1 MLRRKAIHVA
11 VWVACGILSTVVV
24 DTQEC
29 SIKVVKAISTTDSIH
44 ITLNNE
50 DVKCQYTVSVRDRH
64 NDSKDCHQDQEHLTQ
79 FECKT
84 ENLDPGTWYH
94 LEIISK
100 VDEKQQT
107 QHTVSLPT
115 RPSAV
120 ENLWVAGDTNSLEV
134 SWQPGPGKTER
145 YWIMLI
151 DSSGMGSIWNATIVN
166 TATSYTIKG
175 LIPGRLYN
183 ITVITEVGELQNS
196 GSRQV
201 QTVPAAI
208 SNLRVENNGNQKTLR
223 VLWDKASG
231 DVDSYLINLTL
242 PGSNSFVK
250 AMSPNSTDVVFDS
263 LIPGKTYQ
271 VSVSTRSGTLSNN
284 TQITVKTEP
293 GKVSDLVMENLSDRG
308 ALKITW
314 TPPSGEWEHI
324 RVVLSNGSEILANQ
338 TVDRIAKEILLSRL
352 NLQPGRVYSMAVSV
366 ENGGLANTAY
376 YEEEIGLP
384 PVSQLHIRHSDET
397 SLSALWTHPFGSSS
411 RDSYIVQLFQSNT
424 STAIQTRTLSRDMR
438 ECTFNVLTPGRLYDI
453 TVTTTTKNMRS
464 SATVKGRTLPLKVNH
479 LKLSNKGQSDSL
491 NASWEKPSGD
501 LDFYNLA
508 LLWIGQMVHNVSVSA
523 NTTATLLPFL
533 RPGALHKLLVTTVSG
548 SQTSKLAEA
557 ECRTVPAAVSD
568 ISVTNSG
575 PDFLNVSWKAAE
587 GDVDN
592 YMVML
597 KDQEKIVYALAAS
610 KATTECV
617 FGSLVSGRLYTISI
631 TTHSGSY
638 RNQTLVQKRTQ
649 PSTVQNPTAIHSA
662 RDDFLKVYWNHA
674 SGDYDYYEVTIEY
687 NSTRLQSQKLSR
699 TQSECEFSDL
709 IPGRLYT
716 VTIST
721 WSGPYNS
728 TVSIHGRTFPG
739 AAGNLSLTEYGTSFL
754 RVNWTSAPG
763 DVDNYEVQIL
773 FNDTQVSPA
782 VNLNST
788 VREHLFSALTPGRL
802 YKIVLSTHSGS
813 YQRAEILE
821 GRTVPSQ
828 VQDLHLGAGTAD
840 SSLRASWSSGDG
852 DLDFYSVYLFHGT
865 HVQEIKHVPK
875 HTIQTEFHNLVPG
888 QLYSVTVQSV
898 SGMQKNNSTNSG
910 RTDPSTVTNLQ
921 VDNEFS
927 THNLLVSWTAAVG
940 VSDGYSIQLLD
951 ESERV
956 IASTS
961 VPATNNQHLFKN
973 LTPGSW
979 YKAHVQTLSGT
990 ATGKDITAEGQT
1002 RPAAVTGLHICSN
1015 TSTEL
1020 SFCWTAPEGR
1030 VDDFDLYLY
1039 NQFETIQSHRT
1050 LGKDALGWSLMHLL
1064 PGTLYKMMIT
1074 SRRGKLSNQS
1084 SIWART
1090 APASV
1095 INPHVENQGQ
1105 MDSLL
1110 LSWMRGPGGLTGYSV
1125 TVNGIEQWLGPES
1138 TQVIFHG
1145 LVAGRLY
1152 SATLQSWSED
1162 LTNTTTAI
1170 GRTVPAPPSSVSVS
1184 SSSGSVEIKWH
1195 VPDTGDYDD
1204 FEVTWFPQDTLNVS
1218 GLHSTRRILEGLYP
1232 GRLYN
1237 ISLRTVSGTTYGPVT
1252 YSSPV
1257 NHTIRTPPH
1266 STQSIHCFPLSS
1278 TSVSCSWATPESDFD
1293 SYVVECRKQGSR
1305 MPVYTYTL
1313 GHDALSQHF
1322 DRLEPFRNY
1331 TIYITVMSGDKQS
1344 PTTKTSVITMIDR
1357 PPAPPVTVRVSEQST
1372 VITHFT
1378 ILFKFNCSW
1387 FSDANGAIRFFTI
1400 IVTESN
1406 DVDNVLPEQRHPLP
1420 SYLDYIQNRSIK
1432 AYQTGYFNSLCAEGS
1447 DSKIRVFEINLG
1459 EGMKRLGGACKWDP
1473 ESIQHGTHFC
1483 DGPLRPRTSYR
1494 LSVRAFTQL
1503 FDEENRE
1510 CVHPLHTDTYLSL
1523 PITTQSAP
1531 RNCLTGG
1538 ITAGM
1543 SLVAMVLAVTAL
1555 LIYRKRAHKI
1565 AVKESPVMK
1574 MCMWKTLPTSQ
1585 MCSGIRSP
1593 VQAVHF
1599 ESHLAKLQAD
1609 CNYLLSEEFEGLKDV
1624 GRTQTQNAAR
1634 LLGNRSKNRY
1644 NNILPYDST
1653 RVRLSCL
1660 ENDPCSDYINA
1671 NYIPGNNFRWE
1682 YIATQGPLP
1691 GTKDDFWRMVWEQ
1704 NVHSLVMVTQ
1714 CVERGMV
1721 KCDRYWP
1728 VDSEPLYYG
1737 DVVVQLLSEKI
1748 LPEWTIRD
1756 FKISCEGQLRYPRTV
1771 RQFHYT
1777 IWPDHGVPETT
1788 QSLVQ
1793 FVRTVRDY
1801 IDRTTSPGVTV
1812 VHCSAGVGRTGTF
1825 IVLDRVLQQL
1835 DRNCT
1840 VDIYGCVFDLRLHR
1854 LYMVQTESQYAYIH
1868 QCVRDVLRARKLHCK
1883 QENPLFSIYNNLL

>member
-1 MLRRKAIHVA
+1 MIRNRR
-11 VWVACGILSTVVV
+11 G
-24 DTQEC
+24 
-29 SIKVVKAISTTDSIH
+29 
-44 ITLNNE
+44 
-50 DVKCQYTVSVRDRH
+50 
-64 NDSKDCHQDQEHLTQ
+64 
-79 FECKT
+79 
-84 ENLDPGTWYH
+84 
-94 LEIISK
+94 
-100 VDEKQQT
+100 
-107 QHTVSLPT
+107 
-115 RPSAV
+115 PSAV
-120 ENLWVAGDTNSLEV
+120 ENLSVSRNTNSLEV
-134 SWQPGPGKTER
+134 SWQPGPGKREN

-151 DSSGMGSIWNATIVN
+151 DSNGMGSIWNTTVVN
-166 TATSYTIKG
+166 TATSYTIKR

-183 ITVITEVGELQNS
+183 ITVIAEVGELQNS
-196 GSRQV
+196 ASRQA
-201 QTVPAAI
+201 QTVPAAV
-208 SNLRVENNGNQKTLR
+208 SNLRVENNGNQNTLR

-231 DVDSYLINLTL
+231 DVDSYLVSLTL
-242 PGSNSFVK
+242 PGSNSIEK
-250 AMSPNSTDVVFDS
+250 ARSANSTDVMFDN
-263 LIPGKTYQ
+263 LNPGKTYQ
-271 VSVSTRSGTLSNN
+271 VSVSTISGTLSNK
-284 TQITVKTEP
+284 TWITVKTEP

-308 ALKITW
+308 VLKITW

-324 RVVLSNGSEILANQ
+324 RVVLVNGSEILVNQ
-338 TVDRIAKEILLSRL
+338 TVDRTAKEILLSWL
-352 NLQPGRVYSMAVSV
+352 NLQPGRVYSLAVSV
-366 ENGGLANTAY
+366 ENGGLANTVY

-397 SLSALWTHPFGSSS
+397 SLSALWTHASS
-411 RDSYIVQLFQSNT
+411 RDGYIVQLFQSST

-453 TVTTTTKNMRS
+453 TVTTTTKNLRS
-464 SATVKGRTLPLKVNH
+464 SATVKGRTLPLKVSH
-479 LKLSNKGQSDSL
+479 LKLSNKGKSDSL
-491 NASWEKPSGD
+491 NASWEIPSGD
-501 LDFYNLA
+501 LDFYNLV
-508 LLWIGQMVHNVSVSA
+508 LLGVGQTVHNLSVPA
-523 NTTATLLPFL
+523 NTTSTLLPFL
-533 RPGALHKLLVTTVSG
+533 RPGTLHKLLVTTVSG

-557 ECRTVPAAVSD
+557 DCRTVPAAVSD
-568 ISVTNSG
+568 ITVTNSG

-597 KDQEKIVYALAAS
+597 KEQEKIIHMLAAS

-617 FGSLVSGRLYTISI
+617 FRSLVSGRLYTISI

-638 RNQTLVQKRTQ
+638 RNQTLVQERTQ

-674 SGDYDYYEVTIEY
+674 SGDYDYYEVAIEY
-687 NSTRLQSQKLSR
+687 NSTRLKSQKLSR

-709 IPGRLYT
+709 VPGRLYI

-721 WSGPYNS
+721 WSGQYNS
-728 TVSIHGRTFPG
+728 TVSIYGRTFPG
-739 AAGNLSLTEYGTSFL
+739 AVGNLSLTEYGTSFL

-773 FNDTQVSPA
+773 FNDTLVSPA
-782 VNLNST
+782 VNLTSA

-821 GRTVPSQ
+821 GRT
-828 VQDLHLGAGTAD
+828 
-840 SSLRASWSSGDG
+840 
-852 DLDFYSVYLFHGT
+852 
-865 HVQEIKHVPK
+865 
-875 HTIQTEFHNLVPG
+875 
-888 QLYSVTVQSV
+888 
-898 SGMQKNNSTNSG
+898 
-910 RTDPSTVTNLQ
+910 
-921 VDNEFS
+921 
-927 THNLLVSWTAAVG
+927 
-940 VSDGYSIQLLD
+940 
-951 ESERV
+951 
-956 IASTS
+956 
-961 VPATNNQHLFKN
+961 
-973 LTPGSW
+973 
-979 YKAHVQTLSGT
+979 
-990 ATGKDITAEGQT
+990 
-1002 RPAAVTGLHICSN
+1002 
-1015 TSTEL
+1015 
-1020 SFCWTAPEGR
+1020 
-1030 VDDFDLYLY
+1030 
-1039 NQFETIQSHRT
+1039 
-1050 LGKDALGWSLMHLL
+1050 
-1064 PGTLYKMMIT
+1064 
-1074 SRRGKLSNQS
+1074 
-1084 SIWART
+1084 

-1095 INPHVENQGQ
+1095 INLQVKNQGQ

-1110 LSWMRGPGGLTGYSV
+1110 LSWMRGPGGLTAYSV
-1125 TVNGIEQWLGPES
+1125 TVDGFEQWLGPER
-1138 TQVIFHG
+1138 TQVVFHK

-1152 SATLQSWSED
+1152 SATFQSWSED
-1162 LTNTTTAI
+1162 LTNTMTAI

-1184 SSSGSVEIKWH
+1184 SSTSSVEIKWH

-1204 FEVTWFPQDTLNVS
+1204 FEVTWFPRDTLNVS
-1218 GLHSTRRILEGLYP
+1218 GLHPTRRILKGLYP

-1237 ISLRTVSGTTYGPVT
+1237 ISLRTVSGTKHSPVT

-1257 NHTIRTPPH
+1257 YHTVRTPPH

-1278 TSVSCSWATPESDFD
+1278 TSVSCSWAPPEADYD
-1293 SYVVECRKQGSR
+1293 SYVVECRKQGSG
-1305 MPVYTYTL
+1305 MTVYTYTL
-1313 GHDALSQHF
+1313 EHDALSQHF
-1322 DRLEPFRNY
+1322 ERLEPFRNY
-1331 TIYITVMSGDKQS
+1331 TIYITVVSGDKQS
-1344 PTTKTSVITMIDR
+1344 STTKTSVITMIDR
-1357 PPAPPVTVRVSEQST
+1357 PPVPPLTVRVSEQSA

-1387 FSDANGAIRFFTI
+1387 FSDANGAIRFFTV

-1406 DVDNVLPEQRHPLP
+1406 
-1420 SYLDYIQNRSIK
+1420 
-1432 AYQTGYFNSLCAEGS
+1432 
-1447 DSKIRVFEINLG
+1447 
-1459 EGMKRLGGACKWDP
+1459 
-1473 ESIQHGTHFC
+1473 GTSHF
-1483 DGPLRPRTSYR
+1483 DTS
-1494 LSVRAFTQL
+1494 
-1503 FDEENRE
+1503 
-1510 CVHPLHTDTYLSL
+1510 
-1523 PITTQSAP
+1523 P
-1531 RNCLTGG
+1531 RNGLTGG
-1538 ITAGM
+1538 ITAATF
-1543 SLVAMVLAVTAL
+1543 LVTMVLAVTAL

-1565 AVKESPVMK
+1565 AVQESPVMK
-1574 MCMWKTLPTSQ
+1574 MCMWKALPTSQ

-1593 VQAVHF
+1593 VQAAYF

-1609 CNYLLSEEFEGLKDV
+1609 CSYLLSEEFEGLKDV

-1660 ENDPCSDYINA
+1660 EDDPCSDYINA

-1704 NVHSLVMVTQ
+1704 NAHSLVMVTQ

-1728 VDSEPLYYG
+1728 TDSEPLYYG

-1756 FKISCEGQLRYPRTV
+1756 FKISCEGQMRYPRTV

-1788 QSLVQ
+1788 QSLIQ

-1801 IDRTTSPGVTV
+1801 IDRTTSPGVAV

-1854 LYMVQTESQYAYIH
+1854 LYMVQTE
-1868 QCVRDVLRARKLHCK
+1868 V
-1883 QENPLFSIYNNLL
+1883 

>member
-1 MLRRKAIHVA
+1 MLKRKAIHVA
-11 VWVACGILSTVVV
+11 FWVACGILSTVVV

-29 SIKVVKAISTTDSIH
+29 SIKVVKAISTTDSIR
-44 ITLNNE
+44 IMLINE
-50 DVKCQYTVSVRDRH
+50 DVKCQYTLSVRDRH
-64 NDSKDCHQDQEHLTQ
+64 NDSKDCHQDQEYFTH
-79 FECKT
+79 FECKI
-84 ENLDPGTWYH
+84 ENLDPGTWHH

-100 VDEKQQT
+100 VDGKQQN

-120 ENLWVAGDTNSLEV
+120 DNLWVSGNINSLDV
-134 SWQPGPGKTER
+134 SWQPGPGKREQ

-151 DSSGMGSIWNATIVN
+151 GSSGMGSIWNTTVVN

-183 ITVITEVGELQNS
+183 ISVIAEVGELQNS
-196 GSRQV
+196 ASRQA
-201 QTVPAAI
+201 QTVPAAV
-208 SNLRVENNGNQKTLR
+208 SNLRVENNGNQNTLR

-231 DVDSYLINLTL
+231 DVDSYLVSLTL
-242 PGSNSFVK
+242 PGSKSIEK
-250 AMSPNSTDVVFDS
+250 AMSANSTDVVFDGLS
-263 LIPGKTYQ
+263 SGKTYQ
-271 VSVSTRSGTLSNN
+271 VSVSTSSGTLSNK
-284 TQITVKTEP
+284 TWITAKTEP
-293 GKVSDLVMENLSDRG
+293 GKVSDLVMENLSDRDT
-308 ALKITW
+308 LKITW

-324 RVVLSNGSEILANQ
+324 RVVLLNGSEILVNQ
-338 TVDRIAKEILLSRL
+338 TVDRTAKEILMSWLH
-352 NLQPGRVYSMAVSV
+352 LQPGRVYSLAVSV
-366 ENGGLANTAY
+366 ENGGLANTVY
-376 YEEEIGLP
+376 YEGEIGLP

-397 SLSALWTHPFGSSS
+397 SLSALWTHASGSLS
-411 RDSYIVQLFQSNT
+411 RDGYIVQLFQSNT

-453 TVTTTTKNMRS
+453 TVTTTTENLRS
-464 SATVKGRTLPLKVNH
+464 SATVKGRTLPFKVNH
-479 LKLSNKGQSDSL
+479 LKLSNKGKSDSL

-501 LDFYNLA
+501 LDFYNVV
-508 LLWIGQMVHNVSVSA
+508 LLRVGQTVHNVSVSA
-523 NTTATLLPFL
+523 NTTSTLLPFL

-568 ISVTNSG
+568 ITVTNSG

-597 KDQEKIVYALAAS
+597 KDQEKIVHTLAAS
-610 KATTECV
+610 KITTECV
-617 FGSLVSGRLYTISI
+617 FRSLVSGRLYTISI

-638 RNQTLVQKRTQ
+638 RNQTLVQERTQ

-674 SGDYDYYEVTIEY
+674 SGDYDYYEVAIEY
-687 NSTRLQSQKLSR
+687 NSTRLQSQKLNR

-709 IPGRLYT
+709 VPGRLYT

-721 WSGPYNS
+721 WSGQYNS
-728 TVSIHGRTFPG
+728 TLSIYGRTFPG
-739 AAGNLSLTEYGTSFL
+739 AVGNLSLTEYGTSFL

-782 VNLNST
+782 VKLSSA
-788 VREHLFSALTPGRL
+788 VREHLFSVLTPGRL

-828 VQDLHLGAGTAD
+828 VQSVRLSTGTTD
-840 SSLRASWSSGDG
+840 SSLRTSWTSGDG
-852 DLDFYSVYLFHGT
+852 DMDFYSVYLFQGT
-865 HVQEIKHVPK
+865 QVQDMRHVPK
-875 HTIQTEFHNLVPG
+875 HITQAEFHNLVPG

-898 SGMQKNNSTNSG
+898 SGTQTNNSTTSG
-910 RTDPSTVTNLQ
+910 RTDPSTVTNLR
-921 VDNEFS
+921 VDNELS
-927 THNLLVSWTAAVG
+927 TYNLSVSWTAAVG
-940 VSDGYSIQLLD
+940 VYDGYSLQLLD
-951 ESERV
+951 DSDRV
-956 IASTS
+956 IANAS
-961 VPATNNQHLFKN
+961 VPATNNHHLFRN
-973 LTPGSW
+973 LTPGRW
-979 YKAHVQTLSGT
+979 YTAHIQTLSGT
-990 ATGKDITAEGQT
+990 AKSKDITAEGQT
-1002 RPAAVTGLHICSN
+1002 RPAAVTRLHICSN

-1020 SFCWTAPEGR
+1020 SFCWTAPEGQ
-1030 VDDFDLYLY
+1030 VDAFDLYLY
-1039 NQFETIQSHRT
+1039 DHFETIQSNST
-1050 LGKDALGWSLMHLL
+1050 LGNDALGWSFTHLL

-1074 SRRGKLSNQS
+1074 SRSGKLSSQS

-1095 INPHVENQGQ
+1095 INLHVENQGQ

-1110 LSWMRGPGGLTGYSV
+1110 LSWMRGPGGLTRYSV
-1125 TVNGIEQWLGPES
+1125 TVDGFEQWLGPES
-1138 TQVIFHG
+1138 TQVVFHT

-1184 SSSGSVEIKWH
+1184 SSTSSVEIKWH
-1195 VPDTGDYDD
+1195 VPNTGDYDE
-1204 FEVTWFPQDTLNVS
+1204 FEVTWFPQDTLHVS
-1218 GLHSTRRILEGLYP
+1218 GLHPTRRILDGLYP

-1237 ISLRTVSGTTYGPVT
+1237 ISLRTVSGTTDGPVT

-1257 NHTIRTPPH
+1257 YHTVRTPPH

-1278 TSVSCSWATPESDFD
+1278 TSVSCSWAPPEADYD
-1293 SYVVECRKQGSR
+1293 SYFVECRKQGSS

-1322 DRLEPFRNY
+1322 ERLEPFRNY

-1344 PTTKTSVITMIDR
+1344 STTKTSVITMIDR
-1357 PPAPPVTVRVSEQST
+1357 PPVPPLTVRVTEESA

-1387 FSDANGAIRFFTI
+1387 FSDANGAIRFFTV

-1420 SYLDYIQNRSIK
+1420 SYLDYRQNRSIK
-1432 AYQTGYFNSLCAEGS
+1432 AYQTGYFHSLCAEGS

-1459 EGMKRLGGACKWDP
+1459 AGMKRLGGACKWDT
-1473 ESIQHGTHFC
+1473 ESIQHGTHLC
-1483 DGPLRPRTSYR
+1483 DGPLRSRTSYR

-1503 FDEENRE
+1503 FDEENKE
-1510 CVHPLHTDTYLSL
+1510 CAHPLYTDTYLSL
-1523 PITTQSAP
+1523 PILTQSAP
-1531 RNCLTGG
+1531 RNGLTGG
-1538 ITAGM
+1538 ITAATF
-1543 SLVAMVLAVTAL
+1543 LVTMVLAVTAL

-1565 AVKESPVMK
+1565 AVQESPVMK
-1574 MCMWKTLPTSQ
+1574 MCMWKALPTSQ

-1593 VQAVHF
+1593 VQAIYF

-1609 CNYLLSEEFEGLKDV
+1609 CSYLLSEEFEGLKDV

-1634 LLGNRSKNRY
+1634 LLANRSKNRY

-1660 ENDPCSDYINA
+1660 EDDPCSDYINA

-1728 VDSEPLYYG
+1728 IDNEPLYYG

-1756 FKISCEGQLRYPRTV
+1756 FRISCEGQMRYPRTV

-1788 QSLVQ
+1788 QSLIQ

-1868 QCVRDVLRARKLHCK
+1868 QCVRDVLRARKLHC
-1883 QENPLFSIYNNLL
+1883 ERDNPLFPIYNNLL

>member
-1 MLRRKAIHVA
+1 MPRRKAIHVA

-24 DTQEC
+24 DTQKC

-50 DVKCQYTVSVRDRH
+50 DVKCQYTVSVRDRL
-64 NDSKDCHQDQEHLTQ
+64 NDSKDCHQDQEHLTH

-84 ENLDPGTWYH
+84 ENLDPGTWHH
-94 LEIISK
+94 LDIISK

-134 SWQPGPGKTER
+134 SWQPGPGKSER
-145 YWIMLI
+145 YWIMLT
-151 DSSGMGSIWNATIVN
+151 DSSGMGSIWNATVVS

-196 GSRQV
+196 VSRQA
-201 QTVPAAI
+201 QTVPAAV

-231 DVDSYLINLTL
+231 DVDSYLVNLTL
-242 PGSNSFVK
+242 HGSNSFEK

-263 LIPGKTYQ
+263 LSPGKTYQ
-271 VSVSTRSGTLSNN
+271 VSVSTRSGTLSNK
-284 TQITVKTEP
+284 TWITVKTEP
-293 GKVSDLVMENLSDRG
+293 GKVSDLVMENLSDRDT
-308 ALKITW
+308 LKITW

-338 TVDRIAKEILLSRL
+338 TVDRMAKEILLSWL

-366 ENGGLANTAY
+366 ENGGLANTVY

-411 RDSYIVQLFQSNT
+411 RDGYIVQLFQSNT
-424 STAIQTRTLSRDMR
+424 STAIHTRTLSRDMR

-453 TVTTTTKNMRS
+453 TVTTTTKNLRG

-479 LKLSNKGQSDSL
+479 LKLSNKGKSASL

-508 LLWIGQMVHNVSVSA
+508 LLWIGQPVHNVSVSA
-523 NTTATLLPFL
+523 NTTSILLPFL
-533 RPGALHKLLVTTVSG
+533 RPGALHRLLVTTVSG

-568 ISVTNSG
+568 INVTNSG

-587 GDVDN
+587 GDVDS

-597 KDQEKIVYALAAS
+597 KDQEKIVHTLAVS

-617 FGSLVSGRLYTISI
+617 FRSLVSGRLYTISI

-638 RNQTLVQKRTQ
+638 RNQTLVQERTQ

-674 SGDYDYYEVTIEY
+674 SGDYDYYEVAIEY
-687 NSTRLQSQKLSR
+687 NRTRLQSQKLNK

-709 IPGRLYT
+709 VPGRLYT

-721 WSGPYNS
+721 WSGQYNS

-739 AAGNLSLTEYGTSFL
+739 AVGNLSLTEYGTSFL

-763 DVDNYEVQIL
+763 DVDNYEVQNL

-782 VNLNST
+782 VNLSST
-788 VREHLFSALTPGRL
+788 VREHLFSELTPGRL

-828 VQDLHLGAGTAD
+828 VQDLRLGAGTAD
-840 SSLRASWSSGDG
+840 SSLSASWSSGDG

-865 HVQEIKHVPK
+865 HVQDIRHVPK
-875 HTIQTEFHNLVPG
+875 HITQTEFHNLVPG
-888 QLYSVTVQSV
+888 QLYPVTVQSV
-898 SGMQKNNSTNSG
+898 SGMQTNNSTTSG
-910 RTDPSTVTNLQ
+910 RTDPSTVTNLR
-921 VDNEFS
+921 VDNELS

-940 VSDGYSIQLLD
+940 VYNGYSLQLLD

-956 IASTS
+956 IASVS
-961 VPATNNQHLFKN
+961 MPATNNHHLFKN
-973 LTPGSW
+973 LTPGRW

-990 ATGKDITAEGQT
+990 ATSKDITAEGQT

-1039 NQFETIQSHRT
+1039 DQFETIQSHRT
-1050 LGKDALGWSLMHLL
+1050 LGKDALGWSFMYLL

-1074 SRRGKLSNQS
+1074 SRRGKLSSQL

-1110 LSWMRGPGGLTGYSV
+1110 LNWMRGPGGLTGYSV
-1125 TVNGIEQWLGPES
+1125 TVDGFEQRLGPES

-1204 FEVTWFPQDTLNVS
+1204 FEVTWFPQETLNVS
-1218 GLHSTRRILEGLYP
+1218 GRHPTRRILEGLYP

-1257 NHTIRTPPH
+1257 YHTIRTPPH

-1278 TSVSCSWATPESDFD
+1278 TSVSCSWAPPESNFD

-1313 GHDALSQHF
+1313 EHYALSQHF

-1357 PPAPPVTVRVSEQST
+1357 PPVPPVTVRVSEQST

-1387 FSDANGAIRFFTI
+1387 FSDANGAIRFFTV
-1400 IVTESN
+1400 IVTVSN
-1406 DVDNVLPEQRHPLP
+1406 DVVNVLPEQRHPLP
-1420 SYLDYIQNRSIK
+1420 SYLDYRQNHSIK
-1432 AYQTGYFNSLCAEGS
+1432 AYQTGYFHSLCAEGS

-1459 EGMKRLGGACKWDP
+1459 GGMKRLGGACKWDP

-1494 LSVRAFTQL
+1494 ATKWTHGRNHSCYVSSRHGARCDRLTHLQKEGSQNVS
-1503 FDEENRE
+1503 
-1510 CVHPLHTDTYLSL
+1510 TYKFFN
-1523 PITTQSAP
+1523 TVFVT
-1531 RNCLTGG
+1531 
-1538 ITAGM
+1538 
-1543 SLVAMVLAVTAL
+1543 VL
-1555 LIYRKRAHKI
+1555 IFICMCSSR

-1574 MCMWKTLPTSQ
+1574 MCMWKALPTSQ

-1609 CNYLLSEEFEGLKDV
+1609 CSYLLSEEFEGLKDV

-1660 ENDPCSDYINA
+1660 EDDPYSDYINA
-1671 NYIPGNNFRWE
+1671 NYIPGNNFRWV

-1691 GTKDDFWRMVWEQ
+1691 GTKDDFWPMVWEQ
-1704 NVHSLVMVTQ
+1704 KVHSLVMVTQ

-1728 VDSEPLYYG
+1728 TDSEPLYYG
-1737 DVVVQLLSEKI
+1737 DVVVQLQSEKI
-1748 LPEWTIRD
+1748 LQEWTIRD

-1854 LYMVQTESQYAYIH
+1854 SYMVQTESQYAYIH
-1868 QCVRDVLRARKLHCK
+1868 QCVWDVLRACKLHC
-1883 QENPLFSIYNNLL
+1883 ERDNPLFPIYNNLL

>member
-50 DVKCQYTVSVRDRH
+50 DVNCQYTVSVRDGD
-64 NDSKDCHQDQEHLTQ
+64 NDSKDCRQDQEHLAK

-84 ENLDPGTWYH
+84 ENFDPGTWHH
-94 LEIISK
+94 LDIISK
-100 VDEKQQT
+100 LDDKPQAK
-107 QHTVSLPT
+107 HTVSLPT

-120 ENLWVAGDTNSLEV
+120 ENLGVAGDTNSLEV
-134 SWQPGPGKTER
+134 SWQPGPGNTER
-145 YWIMLI
+145 YWIMLV
-151 DSSGMGSIWNATIVN
+151 DSSGTGSIWNATVFS
-166 TATSYTIKG
+166 TATSHTLKG
-175 LIPGRLYN
+175 LVSGRLYN
-183 ITVITEVGELQNS
+183 ITVVTEVGELQNS
-196 GSRQV
+196 ASRQA
-201 QTVPAAI
+201 QTVPAAV
-208 SNLRVENNGNQKTLR
+208 SNLRAESNGNQKTLR
-223 VLWDKASG
+223 VLWEKASG
-231 DVDSYLINLTL
+231 DVDSYLVNLTL
-242 PGSNSFVK
+242 PGSNSIEK
-250 AMSPNSTDVVFDS
+250 AVSPNSTDVVFDS
-263 LIPGKTYQ
+263 LSPGNTYQ
-271 VSVSTRSGTLSNN
+271 VSVSTRSGTLSNK
-284 TQITVKTEP
+284 TWITVKTEP

-314 TPPSGEWEHI
+314 TPPSGEWEQI

-338 TVDRIAKEILLSRL
+338 TVDRMAKEILLSRL
-352 NLQPGRVYSMAVSV
+352 NLQPGRLYSVAVSV
-366 ENGGLANTAY
+366 ENGGLADTVY
-376 YEEEIGLP
+376 YEEELGLL

-397 SLSALWTHPFGSSS
+397 SLSALWTHPSGSSS
-411 RDSYIVQLFQSNT
+411 RNDYIVQLFQSDA
-424 STAIQTRTLSRDMR
+424 SKAIQTRTLRRDMR
-438 ECTFNVLTPGRLYDI
+438 ECTFNVLTPGRLYVI
-453 TVTTTTKNMRS
+453 TVTTTAKNLRS
-464 SATVKGRTLPLKVNH
+464 SATVKGRTSPLEVNH
-479 LKLSNKGQSDSL
+479 LKLSNKGKSDSL
-491 NASWEKPSGD
+491 SASWEKPPGD
-501 LDFYNLA
+501 LDFYNVV
-508 LLWIGQMVHNVSVSA
+508 LLWIGQTVHNVSVSA
-523 NTTATLLPFL
+523 NTTSTLLPFL

-548 SQTSKLAEA
+548 SQTSKVAEA

-568 ISVTNSG
+568 ITVTNSG

-597 KDQEKIVYALAAS
+597 KDQEKIVHTLTVS

-617 FGSLVSGRLYTISI
+617 FRSLVSGRLYTISI

-638 RNQTLVQKRTQ
+638 RNQTFVHQRTQ

-674 SGDYDYYEVTIEY
+674 FGENDYYEVAIEY
-687 NSTRLQSQKLSR
+687 NGTRLQNQKLNS

-709 IPGRLYT
+709 VPGRLYT

-721 WSGPYNS
+721 WSGQYHS

-739 AAGNLSLTEYGTSFL
+739 AVGNLSLAEYGTSFL
-754 RVNWTSAPG
+754 WVNWTSAPG

-782 VNLNST
+782 VNLSST
-788 VREHLFSALTPGRL
+788 VREHLFSKLKPGRL

-840 SSLRASWSSGDG
+840 NSLKASWSSGDG
-852 DLDFYSVYLFHGT
+852 DLDFYSVYLYHET
-865 HVQEIKHVPK
+865 HVQDIRHVPK
-875 HTIQTEFHNLVPG
+875 HITQTEFQNLVPG

-898 SGMQKNNSTNSG
+898 SGTQTNNSTTSG
-910 RTDPSTVTNLQ
+910 RTDPSTVTNLRI
-921 VDNEFS
+921 DNELS

-940 VSDGYSIQLLD
+940 VYDGYSLQLLD
-951 ESERV
+951 ESERE
-956 IASTS
+956 IANTS
-961 VPATNNQHLFKN
+961 VPATNNHHLFKN
-973 LTPGSW
+973 LTPGWW

-990 ATGKDITAEGQT
+990 AKSKDITALGQT
-1002 RPAAVTGLHICSN
+1002 RPAVVTGLHICSN

-1030 VDDFDLYLY
+1030 VDGFDLHLY
-1039 NQFETIQSHRT
+1039 DQIEAIQSQRT
-1050 LGKDALGWSLMHLL
+1050 LEKDALGWSFTYLL

-1074 SRRGKLSNQS
+1074 SRSGKLSSQL

-1090 APASV
+1090 APATV
-1095 INPHVENQGQ
+1095 INPHIENQGQ
-1105 MDSLL
+1105 MDCLL

-1125 TVNGIEQWLGPES
+1125 TVDNFEQQLGPES
-1138 TQVIFHG
+1138 TQVILHG

-1162 LTNTTTAI
+1162 LSNAVTAI

-1184 SSSGSVEIKWH
+1184 SSSGSMEINWH
-1195 VPDTGDYDD
+1195 VPDIGDYDD

-1218 GLHSTRRILEGLYP
+1218 ELHSTRRILDGLYP

-1237 ISLRTVSGTTYGPVT
+1237 ISLRTVSGTTNSPVT

-1257 NHTIRTPPH
+1257 YHTIRTSPH
-1266 STQSIHCFPLSS
+1266 STQNIHCFPLSS
-1278 TSVSCSWATPESDFD
+1278 TSVSCSWAPPVSDYD

-1313 GHDALSQHF
+1313 GQDALSKHF
-1322 DRLEPFRNY
+1322 DKLEPFRNY
-1331 TIYITVMSGDKQS
+1331 TIYITVMSGEKQS
-1344 PTTKTSVITMIDR
+1344 STTKTSVITMIDR
-1357 PPAPPVTVRVSEQST
+1357 PPVPPVTVRVSEQST

-1387 FSDANGAIRFFTI
+1387 FSDANGAIRFFTV

-1406 DVDNVLPEQRHPLP
+1406 DVSNVQPEQRHPLP
-1420 SYLDYIQNRSIK
+1420 SYLDYRQNHSIK
-1432 AYQTGYFNSLCAEGS
+1432 AYQTGYFHSLCAEGS

-1459 EGMKRLGGACKWDP
+1459 GGMKRLGGACKWDS
-1473 ESIQHGTHFC
+1473 ESLQHGTHFC
-1483 DGPLRPRTSYR
+1483 DGPLNPKTSYR

-1503 FDEENRE
+1503 FDEENKE
-1510 CVHPLHTDTYLSL
+1510 CVHPLYTDTYLSL
-1523 PITTQSAP
+1523 PLMTKSVP
-1531 RNCLTGG
+1531 RNGLTGG
-1538 ITAGM
+1538 ITAAM
-1543 SLVAMVLAVTAL
+1543 FLVSMVLVVTAL
-1555 LIYRKRAHKI
+1555 FIYKKRAHKI
-1565 AVKESPVMK
+1565 AVKESPIMK
-1574 MCMWKTLPTSQ
+1574 MCMWKELPTSQ

-1593 VQAVHF
+1593 VQATHF
-1599 ESHLAKLQAD
+1599 ESHLVKLQAD
-1609 CNYLLSEEFEGLKDV
+1609 CSYLLSEEFEGLKDV

-1660 ENDPCSDYINA
+1660 EDDPYSDYINA
-1671 NYIPGNNFRWE
+1671 NYIPGNNFRWQ

-1728 VDSEPLYYG
+1728 IDSEPLYYG

-1756 FKISCEGQLRYPRTV
+1756 FKISCEDQLRYPRTV

-1788 QSLVQ
+1788 QSLIQ
-1793 FVRTVRDY
+1793 FVRTFRDY
-1801 IDRTTSPGVTV
+1801 IDRATSPGVTV

-1854 LYMVQTESQYAYIH
+1854 SYMVQTESQYAYIH
-1868 QCVRDVLRARKLHCK
+1868 QCVRDVLRARKLHC
-1883 QENPLFSIYNNLL
+1883 ERDNPLFPIYNNLL

>member
-1 MLRRKAIHVA
+1 MPRRKAIHVA
-11 VWVACGILSTVVV
+11 VWVACGILSTMVV
-24 DTQEC
+24 DTQKC

-50 DVKCQYTVSVRDRH
+50 DVKCQYTVSVKDRH
-64 NDSKDCHQDQEHLTQ
+64 NDSKDCHQDQEHLTH

-84 ENLDPGTWYH
+84 ENLDPGTWHH
-94 LEIISK
+94 LDIISK

-115 RPSAV
+115 
-120 ENLWVAGDTNSLEV
+120 
-134 SWQPGPGKTER
+134 K
-145 YWIMLI
+145 
-151 DSSGMGSIWNATIVN
+151 
-166 TATSYTIKG
+166 
-175 LIPGRLYN
+175 
-183 ITVITEVGELQNS
+183 
-196 GSRQV
+196 
-201 QTVPAAI
+201 
-208 SNLRVENNGNQKTLR
+208 
-223 VLWDKASG
+223 
-231 DVDSYLINLTL
+231 
-242 PGSNSFVK
+242 
-250 AMSPNSTDVVFDS
+250 
-263 LIPGKTYQ
+263 
-271 VSVSTRSGTLSNN
+271 
-284 TQITVKTEP
+284 P
-293 GKVSDLVMENLSDRG
+293 GKVSDLVMENLSDRDT
-308 ALKITW
+308 LKITW

-338 TVDRIAKEILLSRL
+338 TVDRMAKEILLSWL

-366 ENGGLANTAY
+366 ENGGLANTVY
-376 YEEEIGLP
+376 YEEEIGLQ

-411 RDSYIVQLFQSNT
+411 RDGYIVQLFQSNT
-424 STAIQTRTLSRDMR
+424 STAIHTRTLSRDMR

-453 TVTTTTKNMRS
+453 TVTTTTKNLRG

-479 LKLSNKGQSDSL
+479 LKLSNKGKSASL

-508 LLWIGQMVHNVSVSA
+508 LLWIGQTVHNVSVSA
-523 NTTATLLPFL
+523 NTTSILLPFL
-533 RPGALHKLLVTTVSG
+533 RPGALHRLLVTTVSG

-568 ISVTNSG
+568 ITVTNSG

-587 GDVDN
+587 GDVDS

-597 KDQEKIVYALAAS
+597 KDQEKIVHTLAAS

-617 FGSLVSGRLYTISI
+617 FRSLVSGRLYTISI
-631 TTHSGSY
+631 TTQSGSY
-638 RNQTLVQKRTQ
+638 RNQTLVQERTQ

-674 SGDYDYYEVTIEY
+674 SGDYDYYEVAIEY
-687 NSTRLQSQKLSR
+687 NSTRLQSQKLNK

-709 IPGRLYT
+709 VPGRLYT

-721 WSGPYNS
+721 WSGQYNS

-739 AAGNLSLTEYGTSFL
+739 AVGNLSLTEYGISFL

-763 DVDNYEVQIL
+763 DVDNYEVQNL

-782 VNLNST
+782 VNLSST
-788 VREHLFSALTPGRL
+788 VREHLFSELTPGRH

-821 GRTVPSQ
+821 GHTVPSQ
-828 VQDLHLGAGTAD
+828 VQDLRLGAGTAD

-865 HVQEIKHVPK
+865 HVQDIRYVPK
-875 HTIQTEFHNLVPG
+875 HITQTEFHNLVPG
-888 QLYSVTVQSV
+888 QLYPVTVQSV
-898 SGMQKNNSTNSG
+898 SGMQTNNSTTSG
-910 RTDPSTVTNLQ
+910 RTDPSTVTNLR
-921 VDNEFS
+921 VDNELS

-940 VSDGYSIQLLD
+940 VYNGYSLQLLD

-956 IASTS
+956 STSIS
-961 VPATNNQHLFKN
+961 VPATNNHHLFKN

-990 ATGKDITAEGQT
+990 ATSKDMTAEGQT

-1020 SFCWTAPEGR
+1020 SFCWTAPEGQ

-1039 NQFETIQSHRT
+1039 DQFETIQSHRT
-1050 LGKDALGWSLMHLL
+1050 LGKDALGWSFMYLL

-1074 SRRGKLSNQS
+1074 SRRGKLSSQS

-1110 LSWMRGPGGLTGYSV
+1110 LNWMRGPGGLTGYSV
-1125 TVNGIEQWLGPES
+1125 TVDGFEQRLGPES

-1204 FEVTWFPQDTLNVS
+1204 FEVTWFPQETLNVS
-1218 GLHSTRRILEGLYP
+1218 GRHPTRRILEGLYP

-1257 NHTIRTPPH
+1257 YHTIRTPPH

-1278 TSVSCSWATPESDFD
+1278 TSVSCSWAPPESDFD

-1305 MPVYTYTL
+1305 MPVYTYIL
-1313 GHDALSQHF
+1313 EHDTLSQHF

-1344 PTTKTSVITMIDR
+1344 PTTKTSIITMIDR
-1357 PPAPPVTVRVSEQST
+1357 PPVPPVTVRVSEQST

-1387 FSDANGAIRFFTI
+1387 FSDANGAIRFFTV

-1406 DVDNVLPEQRHPLP
+1406 DVDDVLPEQRHPLP
-1420 SYLDYIQNRSIK
+1420 SYLDYRQNHSIK
-1432 AYQTGYFNSLCAEGS
+1432 AYQTSYFHSLCAEGS

-1510 CVHPLHTDTYLSL
+1510 CVHPLYTDTYLSL
-1523 PITTQSAP
+1523 PLTTQSAP
-1531 RNCLTGG
+1531 RNGLTGG
-1538 ITAGM
+1538 ITAATL
-1543 SLVAMVLAVTAL
+1543 LVAMVLAVTAL

-1574 MCMWKTLPTSQ
+1574 MCMWKALPTSQ

-1609 CNYLLSEEFEGLKDV
+1609 CSYLLSEEFEGLKDL

-1634 LLGNRSKNRY
+1634 LLNNRSKNRY

-1660 ENDPCSDYINA
+1660 EDDPYSDYINA
-1671 NYIPGNNFRWE
+1671 NYIPGNNFRWV

-1728 VDSEPLYYG
+1728 IDSEPLYYG
-1737 DVVVQLLSEKI
+1737 DVVVQLLAEKI

-1854 LYMVQTESQYAYIH
+1854 SYMVQTEAQYAYIH
-1868 QCVRDVLRARKLHCK
+1868 QCVRDVLRARKLHC
-1883 QENPLFSIYNNLL
+1883 ERDNPLFPIYNNLL

>member
-24 DTQEC
+24 HTQEC
-29 SIKVVKAISTTDSIH
+29 SIKVVKAISTTDSIR
-44 ITLNNE
+44 IVLNNE
-50 DVKCQYTVSVRDRH
+50 DVKCQYTVSVKDRH
-64 NDSKDCHQDQEHLTQ
+64 SDSKDCHRDQEHFTN
-79 FECKT
+79 FECKM
-84 ENLDPGTWYH
+84 ENLDPGTWHH
-94 LEIISK
+94 LDIISK
-100 VDEKQQT
+100 VDGKQQI

-120 ENLWVAGDTNSLEV
+120 ENLSVSRNTNSLEV
-134 SWQPGPGKTER
+134 SWQPGPGKREN

-151 DSSGMGSIWNATIVN
+151 DSNGMGSIWNTTVVN
-166 TATSYTIKG
+166 TATSYTIKR

-183 ITVITEVGELQNS
+183 ITVIAEVGELQNS
-196 GSRQV
+196 ASRQA
-201 QTVPAAI
+201 QTVPAAV
-208 SNLRVENNGNQKTLR
+208 SNLRVENNGNQNTLR

-231 DVDSYLINLTL
+231 DVDSYLVSLTL
-242 PGSNSFVK
+242 PGSNSIEK
-250 AMSPNSTDVVFDS
+250 ARSANSTDVMFDN
-263 LIPGKTYQ
+263 LNPGKTYQ
-271 VSVSTRSGTLSNN
+271 VSVSTISGTLSNK
-284 TQITVKTEP
+284 TWITVKTEP

-308 ALKITW
+308 VLKITW

-324 RVVLSNGSEILANQ
+324 RVVLVNGSEILVNQ
-338 TVDRIAKEILLSRL
+338 TVDRTAKEILLSWL
-352 NLQPGRVYSMAVSV
+352 NLQPGRVYSLAVSV
-366 ENGGLANTAY
+366 ENGGLANTVY

-397 SLSALWTHPFGSSS
+397 SLSALWTHASS
-411 RDSYIVQLFQSNT
+411 RDGYIVQLFQSST

-453 TVTTTTKNMRS
+453 TVTTTTKNLRS
-464 SATVKGRTLPLKVNH
+464 SATVKGRTLPLKVSH
-479 LKLSNKGQSDSL
+479 LKLSNKGKSDSL
-491 NASWEKPSGD
+491 NASWEIPSGD
-501 LDFYNLA
+501 LDFYNLV
-508 LLWIGQMVHNVSVSA
+508 LLGVGQTVHNLSVPA
-523 NTTATLLPFL
+523 NTTSTLLPFL
-533 RPGALHKLLVTTVSG
+533 RPGTLHKLLVTTVSG

-557 ECRTVPAAVSD
+557 DCRTVPAAVSD
-568 ISVTNSG
+568 ITVTNSG

-597 KDQEKIVYALAAS
+597 KEQEKIIHMLAAS

-617 FGSLVSGRLYTISI
+617 FRSLVSGRLYTISI

-638 RNQTLVQKRTQ
+638 RNQTLVQERTQ

-674 SGDYDYYEVTIEY
+674 SGDYDYYEVAIEY
-687 NSTRLQSQKLSR
+687 NSTRLKSQKLSR

-709 IPGRLYT
+709 VPGRLYI

-721 WSGPYNS
+721 WSGQYNS
-728 TVSIHGRTFPG
+728 TVSIYGRTFPG
-739 AAGNLSLTEYGTSFL
+739 AVGNLSLTEYGTSFL

-773 FNDTQVSPA
+773 FNDTLVSPA
-782 VNLNST
+782 VNLTSA

-828 VQDLHLGAGTAD
+828 VQSVHLSAGTTD
-840 SSLRASWSSGDG
+840 SSLKASWSSGDG
-852 DLDFYSVYLFHGT
+852 DMDLYSVYLFQGT
-865 HVQEIKHVPK
+865 HVQDMRHVPK
-875 HTIQTEFHNLVPG
+875 HITQTEFYNLVPG

-898 SGMQKNNSTNSG
+898 SGKKTNNSTTSG
-910 RTDPSTVTNLQ
+910 RTDPSTVTNLR
-921 VDNEFS
+921 VDNQLS

-940 VSDGYSIQLLD
+940 VYDEYSLQLLN
-951 ESERV
+951 ESDRV
-956 IASTS
+956 IASAS
-961 VPATNNQHLFKN
+961 VPATNNHHLFKK
-973 LTPGSW
+973 LTPGRW
-979 YKAHVQTLSGT
+979 YTAHIQTLSDT
-990 ATGKDITAEGQT
+990 AKSKDITAKGQT
-1002 RPAAVTGLHICSN
+1002 YPAAVTGLHICSN

-1030 VDDFDLYLY
+1030 VDGFDLYLY
-1039 NQFETIQSHRT
+1039 NQVETMQSHST
-1050 LGKDALGWSLMHLL
+1050 LGDSALSWSFTHLL

-1074 SRRGKLSNQS
+1074 SRSGKLSSQS

-1095 INPHVENQGQ
+1095 INLQVKNQGQ

-1110 LSWMRGPGGLTGYSV
+1110 LSWMRGPGGLTAYSV
-1125 TVNGIEQWLGPES
+1125 TVDGFEQWLGPER
-1138 TQVIFHG
+1138 TQVVFHK

-1152 SATLQSWSED
+1152 SATFQSWSED
-1162 LTNTTTAI
+1162 LTNTMTAI

-1184 SSSGSVEIKWH
+1184 SSTSSVEIKWH

-1204 FEVTWFPQDTLNVS
+1204 FEVTWFPRDTLNVS
-1218 GLHSTRRILEGLYP
+1218 GLHPTRRILKGLYP

-1237 ISLRTVSGTTYGPVT
+1237 ISLRTVSGTKHSPVT

-1257 NHTIRTPPH
+1257 YHTVRTPPH

-1278 TSVSCSWATPESDFD
+1278 TSVSCSWAPPEADYD
-1293 SYVVECRKQGSR
+1293 SYVVECRKQGSG
-1305 MPVYTYTL
+1305 MTVYTYTL
-1313 GHDALSQHF
+1313 EHDALSQHF
-1322 DRLEPFRNY
+1322 ERLEPFRNY
-1331 TIYITVMSGDKQS
+1331 TIYITVVSGDKQS
-1344 PTTKTSVITMIDR
+1344 STTKTSVITMIDR
-1357 PPAPPVTVRVSEQST
+1357 PPVPPLTVRVSEQSA

-1387 FSDANGAIRFFTI
+1387 FSDANGAIRFFTV

-1420 SYLDYIQNRSIK
+1420 SYLDYRQNRSIK
-1432 AYQTGYFNSLCAEGS
+1432 AYQTGYFHSLCAEGS

-1459 EGMKRLGGACKWDP
+1459 EGMKHLGGACKRDP

-1483 DGPLRPRTSYR
+1483 DGPLKPRTSYR
-1494 LSVRAFTQL
+1494 LSIRAFTQL

-1510 CVHPLHTDTYLSL
+1510 CAHPLYTDTYLSL
-1523 PITTQSAP
+1523 PILTQSAP
-1531 RNCLTGG
+1531 RNGLTGG
-1538 ITAGM
+1538 ITAATF
-1543 SLVAMVLAVTAL
+1543 LVTMVLAVTAL

-1565 AVKESPVMK
+1565 AVQESPVMK
-1574 MCMWKTLPTSQ
+1574 MCMWKALPTSQ

-1593 VQAVHF
+1593 VQAAYF

-1609 CNYLLSEEFEGLKDV
+1609 CSYLLSEEFEGLKDV

-1660 ENDPCSDYINA
+1660 EDDPCSDYINA

-1704 NVHSLVMVTQ
+1704 NAHSLVMVTQ

-1728 VDSEPLYYG
+1728 TDSEPLYYG

-1756 FKISCEGQLRYPRTV
+1756 FKISCEGQMRYPRTV

-1788 QSLVQ
+1788 QSLIQ

-1801 IDRTTSPGVTV
+1801 IDRTTSPGVAV

-1854 LYMVQTESQYAYIH
+1854 LYMVQTEAQYAYIH
-1868 QCVRDVLRARKLHCK
+1868 QCVRDVLRARKLHC
-1883 QENPLFSIYNNLL
+1883 ERDNPLFPIYNNLL

>member
-1 MLRRKAIHVA
+1 M
-11 VWVACGILSTVVV
+11 VV
-24 DTQEC
+24 DTQKC

-50 DVKCQYTVSVRDRH
+50 DVKCQYTVSVKDRH
-64 NDSKDCHQDQEHLTQ
+64 NDSKDCHQDQEHLTH

-84 ENLDPGTWYH
+84 ENLDPGTWHH
-94 LEIISK
+94 LDIISK

-115 RPSAV
+115 SK
-120 ENLWVAGDTNSLEV
+120 NLFLLFAFNIVFSL
-134 SWQPGPGKTER
+134 
-145 YWIMLI
+145 L
-151 DSSGMGSIWNATIVN
+151 
-166 TATSYTIKG
+166 
-175 LIPGRLYN
+175 
-183 ITVITEVGELQNS
+183 
-196 GSRQV
+196 
-201 QTVPAAI
+201 
-208 SNLRVENNGNQKTLR
+208 
-223 VLWDKASG
+223 
-231 DVDSYLINLTL
+231 
-242 PGSNSFVK
+242 
-250 AMSPNSTDVVFDS
+250 
-263 LIPGKTYQ
+263 
-271 VSVSTRSGTLSNN
+271 
-284 TQITVKTEP
+284 EP
-293 GKVSDLVMENLSDRG
+293 GKVSDLVMENLSDRDT
-308 ALKITW
+308 LKITW

-338 TVDRIAKEILLSRL
+338 TVDRMAKEILLSWL

-366 ENGGLANTAY
+366 ENGGLIFKSRL
-376 YEEEIGLP
+376 IGHNP
-384 PVSQLHIRHSDET
+384 PPFKNKTKQKLCHAEFSCQTLSWLNRILIRVWNPST
-397 SLSALWTHPFGSSS
+397 L
-411 RDSYIVQLFQSNT
+411 NT
-424 STAIQTRTLSRDMR
+424 STAIHTRTLSRDMR

-453 TVTTTTKNMRS
+453 TVTTTTKNLRG

-479 LKLSNKGQSDSL
+479 LKLSNKGKSASL

-508 LLWIGQMVHNVSVSA
+508 LLWIGQTVHNVSVSA
-523 NTTATLLPFL
+523 NTTSILLPFL
-533 RPGALHKLLVTTVSG
+533 RPGALHRLLVTTVSG

-568 ISVTNSG
+568 ITVTNSG

-587 GDVDN
+587 GDVDS

-597 KDQEKIVYALAAS
+597 KDQEKIVHTLAAS

-617 FGSLVSGRLYTISI
+617 FRSLVSGRLYTISI
-631 TTHSGSY
+631 TTQSGSY
-638 RNQTLVQKRTQ
+638 RNQTLVQERTQ

-674 SGDYDYYEVTIEY
+674 SGDYDYYEVAIEY
-687 NSTRLQSQKLSR
+687 NSTRLQSQKLNK

-709 IPGRLYT
+709 VPGRLYT

-721 WSGPYNS
+721 WSGQYNS

-739 AAGNLSLTEYGTSFL
+739 AVGNLSLTEYGISFL

-763 DVDNYEVQIL
+763 DVDNYEVQNL

-782 VNLNST
+782 VNLSST
-788 VREHLFSALTPGRL
+788 VREHLFSELTPGRH

-821 GRTVPSQ
+821 GHTVPSQ
-828 VQDLHLGAGTAD
+828 VQDLRLGAGTAD

-865 HVQEIKHVPK
+865 HVQDIRYVPK
-875 HTIQTEFHNLVPG
+875 HITQTEFHNLVPG
-888 QLYSVTVQSV
+888 QLYPVTVQSV
-898 SGMQKNNSTNSG
+898 SGMQTNNSTTSG
-910 RTDPSTVTNLQ
+910 RTDPSTVTNLR
-921 VDNEFS
+921 VDNELS

-940 VSDGYSIQLLD
+940 VYNGYSLQLLD

-956 IASTS
+956 STSIS
-961 VPATNNQHLFKN
+961 VPATNNHHLFKN

-990 ATGKDITAEGQT
+990 ATSKDMTAEGQT

-1020 SFCWTAPEGR
+1020 SFCWTAPEGQ

-1039 NQFETIQSHRT
+1039 DQFETIQSHRT
-1050 LGKDALGWSLMHLL
+1050 LGKDALGWSFMYLL

-1074 SRRGKLSNQS
+1074 SRRGKLSSQS

-1110 LSWMRGPGGLTGYSV
+1110 LNWMRGPGGLTGYSV
-1125 TVNGIEQWLGPES
+1125 TVDGFEQRLGPES

-1204 FEVTWFPQDTLNVS
+1204 FEVTWFPQETLNVS
-1218 GLHSTRRILEGLYP
+1218 GRHPTRRILEGLYP

-1257 NHTIRTPPH
+1257 YHTIRTRD
-1266 STQSIHCFPLSS
+1266 IHCFPLSS
-1278 TSVSCSWATPESDFD
+1278 TSVSCSWAPPESDFD

-1305 MPVYTYTL
+1305 MPVYTYIL
-1313 GHDALSQHF
+1313 EHDTLSQHF

-1344 PTTKTSVITMIDR
+1344 PTTKTSIITMIDR
-1357 PPAPPVTVRVSEQST
+1357 PPVPPVTVRVSEQST

-1387 FSDANGAIRFFTI
+1387 FSDANGAIRFFTV

-1406 DVDNVLPEQRHPLP
+1406 GTNVDDVLPEQRHPLP
-1420 SYLDYIQNRSIK
+1420 SYLDYRQNHSIK
-1432 AYQTGYFNSLCAEGS
+1432 AYQTSYFHSLCAEGS

-1510 CVHPLHTDTYLSL
+1510 CVHPLYTDTYLSL
-1523 PITTQSAP
+1523 PLTTQS
-1531 RNCLTGG
+1531 G
-1538 ITAGM
+1538 
-1543 SLVAMVLAVTAL
+1543 
-1555 LIYRKRAHKI
+1555 
-1565 AVKESPVMK
+1565 
-1574 MCMWKTLPTSQ
+1574 KTLLFFK
-1585 MCSGIRSP
+1585 CE
-1593 VQAVHF
+1593 
-1599 ESHLAKLQAD
+1599 ESIGQLNL
-1609 CNYLLSEEFEGLKDV
+1609 

-1634 LLGNRSKNRY
+1634 LLNNRSKNRY
-1644 NNILPYDST
+1644 NNILPLVLFVLGLKSIS
-1653 RVRLSCL
+1653 VSVQQ
-1660 ENDPCSDYINA
+1660 
-1671 NYIPGNNFRWE
+1671 GNNFRWV

-1728 VDSEPLYYG
+1728 IDSEPLYYG
-1737 DVVVQLLSEKI
+1737 DVVVQLLAEKI

-1756 FKISCEGQLRYPRTV
+1756 FKISCVSEGQLRYPRTV

-1854 LYMVQTESQYAYIH
+1854 SYMVQTEAQYAYIH
-1868 QCVRDVLRARKLHCK
+1868 QCVRDVLRARKLHC
-1883 QENPLFSIYNNLL
+1883 ERDNPLFPIYNNLL

>member
-1 MLRRKAIHVA
+1 MICRILLNCSKFKCVLYTHLKHVFIQVSIYIMPTTYRFTLMHFFLDFKIFNA
-11 VWVACGILSTVVV
+11 SVNFTFFFTIIINIFGIIIITFSTLL
-24 DTQEC
+24 
-29 SIKVVKAISTTDSIH
+29 IRF
-44 ITLNNE
+44 LN
-50 DVKCQYTVSVRDRH
+50 VFW
-64 NDSKDCHQDQEHLTQ
+64 L
-79 FECKT
+79 
-84 ENLDPGTWYH
+84 G
-94 LEIISK
+94 
-100 VDEKQQT
+100 
-107 QHTVSLPT
+107 
-115 RPSAV
+115 PSAV

-151 DSSGMGSIWNATIVN
+151 DSSGMGSIWNATVVN

-308 ALKITW
+308 TLKITW

-453 TVTTTTKNMRS
+453 TVTTTTKNLRS

-523 NTTATLLPFL
+523 NTTSTLLPFL

-597 KDQEKIVYALAAS
+597 KDQEKTVYTLAAS

-617 FGSLVSGRLYTISI
+617 FRSLVSGRLYTISI

-739 AAGNLSLTEYGTSFL
+739 AAGNLSLTQYGTSFL

-865 HVQEIKHVPK
+865 HVQEIKPVPK

-1039 NQFETIQSHRT
+1039 NQFETKQSHRT
-1050 LGKDALGWSLMHLL
+1050 LGKDALGWSLTHLL

-1095 INPHVENQGQ
+1095 INLHVENQGQ

-1125 TVNGIEQWLGPES
+1125 TVNGFEQWLGPES

-1278 TSVSCSWATPESDFD
+1278 TSVSCSWAPPESDFD

-1420 SYLDYIQNRSIK
+1420 SYQDYIQNRSIK

>member
-1 MLRRKAIHVA
+1 MPRRKAIHVA

-24 DTQEC
+24 DTQKC

-50 DVKCQYTVSVRDRH
+50 DVKCQYTVSVRDRL
-64 NDSKDCHQDQEHLTQ
+64 NDSKDCHQDQEHLTH

-84 ENLDPGTWYH
+84 ENLDPGTWHH
-94 LEIISK
+94 LDIISK

-134 SWQPGPGKTER
+134 SWQPGPGKSER
-145 YWIMLI
+145 YWIMLT
-151 DSSGMGSIWNATIVN
+151 DSSGMGSIWNATVVS

-196 GSRQV
+196 VSRQA
-201 QTVPAAI
+201 QTVPAAV

-231 DVDSYLINLTL
+231 DVDSYLVNLTL
-242 PGSNSFVK
+242 HGSNSFEK

-263 LIPGKTYQ
+263 LSPGKTYQ
-271 VSVSTRSGTLSNN
+271 VSVSTRSGTLSNK
-284 TQITVKTEP
+284 TWITVKTEP
-293 GKVSDLVMENLSDRG
+293 GKVSDLVMENLSDRDT
-308 ALKITW
+308 LKITW

-338 TVDRIAKEILLSRL
+338 TVDRMAKEILLSWL

-366 ENGGLANTAY
+366 ENGGLANTVY
-376 YEEEIGLP
+376 YEEEI
-384 PVSQLHIRHSDET
+384 V
-397 SLSALWTHPFGSSS
+397 
-411 RDSYIVQLFQSNT
+411 
-424 STAIQTRTLSRDMR
+424 
-438 ECTFNVLTPGRLYDI
+438 
-453 TVTTTTKNMRS
+453 
-464 SATVKGRTLPLKVNH
+464 PLKVNH
-479 LKLSNKGQSDSL
+479 LKLSNKGKSASL

-508 LLWIGQMVHNVSVSA
+508 LLWIGQPVHNVSVSA
-523 NTTATLLPFL
+523 NTTSILLPFL
-533 RPGALHKLLVTTVSG
+533 RPGALHRLLVTTVSG

-568 ISVTNSG
+568 INVTNSG

-587 GDVDN
+587 GDVDS

-597 KDQEKIVYALAAS
+597 KDQEKIVHTLAVS

-617 FGSLVSGRLYTISI
+617 FRSLVSGRLYTISI

-638 RNQTLVQKRTQ
+638 RNQTLVQERTQ

-674 SGDYDYYEVTIEY
+674 SGDYDYYEVAIEY
-687 NSTRLQSQKLSR
+687 NRTRLQSQKLNK

-709 IPGRLYT
+709 VPGRLYT

-721 WSGPYNS
+721 WSGQYNS

-739 AAGNLSLTEYGTSFL
+739 AVGNLSLTEYGTSFL

-763 DVDNYEVQIL
+763 DVDNYEVQNL

-782 VNLNST
+782 VNLSST
-788 VREHLFSALTPGRL
+788 VREHLFSELTPGRL

-828 VQDLHLGAGTAD
+828 VQDLRLGAGTAD
-840 SSLRASWSSGDG
+840 SSLSASWSSGDG

-865 HVQEIKHVPK
+865 HVQDIRHVPK
-875 HTIQTEFHNLVPG
+875 HITQTEFHNLVPG
-888 QLYSVTVQSV
+888 QLYPVTVQSV
-898 SGMQKNNSTNSG
+898 SGMQTNNSTTSG
-910 RTDPSTVTNLQ
+910 RTDPSTVTNLR
-921 VDNEFS
+921 VDNELS

-940 VSDGYSIQLLD
+940 VYNGYSLQLLD

-956 IASTS
+956 IASVS
-961 VPATNNQHLFKN
+961 MPATNNHHLFKN
-973 LTPGSW
+973 LTPGRW

-990 ATGKDITAEGQT
+990 ATSKDITAEGQT

-1039 NQFETIQSHRT
+1039 DQFETIQSHRT
-1050 LGKDALGWSLMHLL
+1050 LGKDALGWSFMYLL

-1074 SRRGKLSNQS
+1074 SRRGKLSSQL

-1110 LSWMRGPGGLTGYSV
+1110 LNWMRGPGGLTGYSV
-1125 TVNGIEQWLGPES
+1125 TVDGFEQRLGPES

-1204 FEVTWFPQDTLNVS
+1204 FEVTWFPQETLNVS
-1218 GLHSTRRILEGLYP
+1218 GRHPTRRILEGLYP

-1257 NHTIRTPPH
+1257 YHTIRTPPH

-1278 TSVSCSWATPESDFD
+1278 TSVSCSWAPPESNFD

-1313 GHDALSQHF
+1313 EHYALSQHF

-1357 PPAPPVTVRVSEQST
+1357 PPVPPVTVRVSEQST

-1387 FSDANGAIRFFTI
+1387 FSDANGAIRFFTV
-1400 IVTESN
+1400 IVTVSN
-1406 DVDNVLPEQRHPLP
+1406 DVVNVLPEQRHPLP
-1420 SYLDYIQNRSIK
+1420 SYLDYRQNHSIK
-1432 AYQTGYFNSLCAEGS
+1432 AYQTGYFHSLCAEGS

-1459 EGMKRLGGACKWDP
+1459 GGMKRLGGACKWDP

-1510 CVHPLHTDTYLSL
+1510 CVHPLYTDTYLSL
-1523 PITTQSAP
+1523 PLTTQSAP
-1531 RNCLTGG
+1531 RNGLTGG
-1538 ITAGM
+1538 ITAATF
-1543 SLVAMVLAVTAL
+1543 LVAMVLAVTAL

-1574 MCMWKTLPTSQ
+1574 MCMWKALPTSQ

-1609 CNYLLSEEFEGLKDV
+1609 CSYLLSEEFEGLKDV

-1660 ENDPCSDYINA
+1660 EDDPYSDYINA
-1671 NYIPGNNFRWE
+1671 NYIPGNNFRWV

-1691 GTKDDFWRMVWEQ
+1691 GTKDDFWPMVWEQ
-1704 NVHSLVMVTQ
+1704 KVHSLVMVTQ

-1728 VDSEPLYYG
+1728 TDSEPLYYG
-1737 DVVVQLLSEKI
+1737 DVVVQLQSEKI
-1748 LPEWTIRD
+1748 LQEWTIRD

-1854 LYMVQTESQYAYIH
+1854 SYMVQTESQYAYIH
-1868 QCVRDVLRARKLHCK
+1868 QCVWDVLRACKLHC
-1883 QENPLFSIYNNLL
+1883 ERDNPLFPIYNNLL

>member
-1 MLRRKAIHVA
+1 
-11 VWVACGILSTVVV
+11 
-24 DTQEC
+24 
-29 SIKVVKAISTTDSIH
+29 ISTTDSIH

-64 NDSKDCHQDQEHLTQ
+64 NDSKDCHQDQEHLTH

-84 ENLDPGTWYH
+84 ENLDPGTWHH
-94 LEIISK
+94 LDIISK

-115 RPSAV
+115 RFLNVFWLGPSAV

-134 SWQPGPGKTER
+134 SWQPGPGKSER
-145 YWIMLI
+145 YWIMLT
-151 DSSGMGSIWNATIVN
+151 DSSGMGSIWNATVVS

-196 GSRQV
+196 VSRQA
-201 QTVPAAI
+201 QTGIRLV
-208 SNLRVENNGNQKTLR
+208 K

-231 DVDSYLINLTL
+231 DVDSYLVNLTL
-242 PGSNSFVK
+242 HGSNSFEK

-263 LIPGKTYQ
+263 LSPGKTYQ
-271 VSVSTRSGTLSNN
+271 VSVSTRSGTLSNK
-284 TQITVKTEP
+284 TWITVKTEP
-293 GKVSDLVMENLSDRG
+293 GKVSDLVMENLSNRG

-338 TVDRIAKEILLSRL
+338 TVDRMAKEILLSWL
-352 NLQPGRVYSMAVSV
+352 NLQPGRVYSMAIIES
-366 ENGGLANTAY
+366 GLGFCNIFLLVLVY
-376 YEEEIGLP
+376 FFSGLP

-411 RDSYIVQLFQSNT
+411 RDGYIVQLFQSNT
-424 STAIQTRTLSRDMR
+424 STAIHTRTLSRDMR

-453 TVTTTTKNMRS
+453 TVTTTTKNLRG

-479 LKLSNKGQSDSL
+479 LKLSNKGKSASL

-508 LLWIGQMVHNVSVSA
+508 LLWIGQTVHNVSVSA
-523 NTTATLLPFL
+523 NTTSTLLPFL
-533 RPGALHKLLVTTVSG
+533 RPGALHRLLVTTVSG

-568 ISVTNSG
+568 ITVTNSG

-587 GDVDN
+587 GDVDS

-597 KDQEKIVYALAAS
+597 KDQEKIVHTLAAS

-617 FGSLVSGRLYTISI
+617 FRSLVSGRLYTISI

-638 RNQTLVQKRTQ
+638 RNQTLVQERTQ

-674 SGDYDYYEVTIEY
+674 SGDYDYYEVAIGY
-687 NSTRLQSQKLSR
+687 NSTRLQSQKLNK
-699 TQSECEFSDL
+699 TQSEFEFSDL
-709 IPGRLYT
+709 VPGRLYT

-721 WSGPYNS
+721 CSGQYNS

-739 AAGNLSLTEYGTSFL
+739 AVGNLSLTEYGTSFL

-763 DVDNYEVQIL
+763 DVDNYEVQNL

-782 VNLNST
+782 VHLSST
-788 VREHLFSALTPGRL
+788 VREHLFSELTPGRL

-828 VQDLHLGAGTAD
+828 VQDLRLGAGTAD

-865 HVQEIKHVPK
+865 HVQDIRHVPK
-875 HTIQTEFHNLVPG
+875 HITQTEFHNLVPG
-888 QLYSVTVQSV
+888 QLYPVTVQSV
-898 SGMQKNNSTNSG
+898 SGTQTNNSTTSG
-910 RTDPSTVTNLQ
+910 RTDPSTVTNLR
-921 VDNEFS
+921 VDNELS

-940 VSDGYSIQLLD
+940 VYNGYSLQLLD

-956 IASTS
+956 IASVS
-961 VPATNNQHLFKN
+961 VPATNNHHLFKN
-973 LTPGSW
+973 LTPGTW

-990 ATGKDITAEGQT
+990 ATSKDITAEGQT
-1002 RPAAVTGLHICSN
+1002 SPAAVTGLHICSN

-1020 SFCWTAPEGR
+1020 SFCWTAPEGQ

-1039 NQFETIQSHRT
+1039 DQIETIQSHRT
-1050 LGKDALGWSLMHLL
+1050 LGKDALGWSFMHLL
-1064 PGTLYKMMIT
+1064 PGTLYKMMFT
-1074 SRRGKLSNQS
+1074 SRRGKLSSQS

-1110 LSWMRGPGGLTGYSV
+1110 LNWMRGPGGLTGYSV
-1125 TVNGIEQWLGPES
+1125 TMDGFEQRLGPES

-1195 VPDTGDYDD
+1195 VPDRGDYDD
-1204 FEVTWFPQDTLNVS
+1204 FEVTWFPQETLNVS
-1218 GLHSTRRILEGLYP
+1218 GRHPTQRILEGLYP

-1257 NHTIRTPPH
+1257 YHTIRTP
-1266 STQSIHCFPLSS
+1266 QSIHCFPLSS
-1278 TSVSCSWATPESDFD
+1278 TSVSCSWAPPESDFD

-1313 GHDALSQHF
+1313 EHDALSQQF

-1331 TIYITVMSGDKQS
+1331 TIYITVLSGDKQS
-1344 PTTKTSVITMIDR
+1344 PTTKTSIITMIDR
-1357 PPAPPVTVRVSEQST
+1357 PPVPPVTVRVSEQST

-1387 FSDANGAIRFFTI
+1387 FSDANGAIRFFTV

-1406 DVDNVLPEQRHPLP
+1406 GTNVDNVLPEQRHPLP
-1420 SYLDYIQNRSIK
+1420 SYLDYRQNHSIK
-1432 AYQTGYFNSLCAEGS
+1432 AYQTGYFHSLCAERS

-1459 EGMKRLGGACKWDP
+1459 RGMKRLGGACKWDP

-1503 FDEENRE
+1503 LDEENRE
-1510 CVHPLHTDTYLSL
+1510 CVHPLYTDTYLSL
-1523 PITTQSAP
+1523 PLTTQS
-1531 RNCLTGG
+1531 G
-1538 ITAGM
+1538 
-1543 SLVAMVLAVTAL
+1543 
-1555 LIYRKRAHKI
+1555 
-1565 AVKESPVMK
+1565 
-1574 MCMWKTLPTSQ
+1574 KTLL
-1585 MCSGIRSP
+1585 
-1593 VQAVHF
+1593 F
-1599 ESHLAKLQAD
+1599 F
-1609 CNYLLSEEFEGLKDV
+1609 N
-1624 GRTQTQNAAR
+1624 
-1634 LLGNRSKNRY
+1634 
-1644 NNILPYDST
+1644 DST

-1660 ENDPCSDYINA
+1660 EDDPYSDYINA
-1671 NYIPGNNFRWE
+1671 NYIPGNNFRWV

-1737 DVVVQLLSEKI
+1737 EVVVQLLSEKI

-1756 FKISCEGQLRYPRTV
+1756 FKISCVSEGQLRYPRTV

-1825 IVLDRVLQQL
+1825 IVLDRVLEQL

-1854 LYMVQTESQYAYIH
+1854 SYMVQTESQYAYIH
-1868 QCVRDVLRARKLHCK
+1868 QCVRDVLRARKLHC
-1883 QENPLFSIYNNLL
+1883 ERDNPLFPIYNNLL

>member
-1 MLRRKAIHVA
+1 MPRRKAIHVA

-24 DTQEC
+24 DTQKC

-50 DVKCQYTVSVRDRH
+50 DVKCQYTVSVRDRL
-64 NDSKDCHQDQEHLTQ
+64 NDSKDCHQDQEHLTH

-84 ENLDPGTWYH
+84 ENLDPGTWHH
-94 LEIISK
+94 LDIISK

-134 SWQPGPGKTER
+134 SWQPGPGKSER
-145 YWIMLI
+145 YWIMLT
-151 DSSGMGSIWNATIVN
+151 DSSGMGSIWNATVVS

-196 GSRQV
+196 VSRQA
-201 QTVPAAI
+201 QTVPAAV

-231 DVDSYLINLTL
+231 DVDSYLVNLTL
-242 PGSNSFVK
+242 HGSNSFEK

-263 LIPGKTYQ
+263 LSPGKTYQ
-271 VSVSTRSGTLSNN
+271 VSVSTRSGTLSNK
-284 TQITVKTEP
+284 TWITVKTEP
-293 GKVSDLVMENLSDRG
+293 GKVSDLVMENLSDRDT
-308 ALKITW
+308 LKITW

-338 TVDRIAKEILLSRL
+338 TVDRMAKEILLSWL

-366 ENGGLANTAY
+366 ENGGFCNIFLLVLVY
-376 YEEEIGLP
+376 FFSGLP

-411 RDSYIVQLFQSNT
+411 RDGYIVQLFQSNT
-424 STAIQTRTLSRDMR
+424 STAIHTRTLSRDMR

-453 TVTTTTKNMRS
+453 TVTTTTKNLRG

-479 LKLSNKGQSDSL
+479 LKLSNKGKSASL

-508 LLWIGQMVHNVSVSA
+508 LLWIGQPVHNVSVSA
-523 NTTATLLPFL
+523 NTTSILLPFL
-533 RPGALHKLLVTTVSG
+533 RPGALHRLLVTTVSG

-568 ISVTNSG
+568 INVTNSG

-587 GDVDN
+587 GDVDS

-597 KDQEKIVYALAAS
+597 KDQEKIVHTLAVS

-617 FGSLVSGRLYTISI
+617 FRSLVSGRLYTISI

-638 RNQTLVQKRTQ
+638 RNQTLVQERTQ

-674 SGDYDYYEVTIEY
+674 SGDYDYYEVAIEY
-687 NSTRLQSQKLSR
+687 NRTRLQSQKLNK

-709 IPGRLYT
+709 VPGRLYT

-721 WSGPYNS
+721 WSGQYNS

-739 AAGNLSLTEYGTSFL
+739 AVGNLSLTEYGTSFL

-763 DVDNYEVQIL
+763 DVDNYEVQNL

-782 VNLNST
+782 VNLSST
-788 VREHLFSALTPGRL
+788 VREHLFSELTPGRL

-828 VQDLHLGAGTAD
+828 VQDLRLGAGTAD
-840 SSLRASWSSGDG
+840 SSLSASWSSGDG

-865 HVQEIKHVPK
+865 HVQDIRHVPK
-875 HTIQTEFHNLVPG
+875 HITQTEFHNLVPG
-888 QLYSVTVQSV
+888 QLYPVTVQSV
-898 SGMQKNNSTNSG
+898 SGMQTNNSTTSG
-910 RTDPSTVTNLQ
+910 RTDPSTVTNLR
-921 VDNEFS
+921 VDNELS

-940 VSDGYSIQLLD
+940 VYNGYSLQLLD

-956 IASTS
+956 IASVS
-961 VPATNNQHLFKN
+961 MPATNNHHLFKN
-973 LTPGSW
+973 LTPGRW

-990 ATGKDITAEGQT
+990 ATSKDITAEGQT

-1039 NQFETIQSHRT
+1039 DQFETIQSHRT
-1050 LGKDALGWSLMHLL
+1050 LGKDALGWSFMYLL

-1074 SRRGKLSNQS
+1074 SRRGKLSSQL

-1110 LSWMRGPGGLTGYSV
+1110 LNWMRGPGGLTGYSV
-1125 TVNGIEQWLGPES
+1125 TVDGFEQRLGPES

-1204 FEVTWFPQDTLNVS
+1204 FEVTWFPQETLNVS
-1218 GLHSTRRILEGLYP
+1218 GRHPTRRILEGLYP

-1257 NHTIRTPPH
+1257 YHTIRTRD
-1266 STQSIHCFPLSS
+1266 IHCFPLSS
-1278 TSVSCSWATPESDFD
+1278 TSVSCSWAPPESNFD

-1313 GHDALSQHF
+1313 EHYALSQHF

-1357 PPAPPVTVRVSEQST
+1357 PPVPPVTVRVSEQST

-1387 FSDANGAIRFFTI
+1387 FSDANGAIRFFTV
-1400 IVTESN
+1400 IVTVSN
-1406 DVDNVLPEQRHPLP
+1406 GTNVVNVLPEQRHPLP
-1420 SYLDYIQNRSIK
+1420 SYLDYRQNHSIK
-1432 AYQTGYFNSLCAEGS
+1432 AYQTGYFHSLCAEGS

-1459 EGMKRLGGACKWDP
+1459 GGMKRLGGACKWDP

-1510 CVHPLHTDTYLSL
+1510 CVHPLYTDTYLSL
-1523 PITTQSAP
+1523 PLTTQS
-1531 RNCLTGG
+1531 G
-1538 ITAGM
+1538 
-1543 SLVAMVLAVTAL
+1543 
-1555 LIYRKRAHKI
+1555 
-1565 AVKESPVMK
+1565 
-1574 MCMWKTLPTSQ
+1574 KTLLFFS
-1585 MCSGIRSP
+1585 
-1593 VQAVHF
+1593 
-1599 ESHLAKLQAD
+1599 
-1609 CNYLLSEEFEGLKDV
+1609 GLKDV
-1624 GRTQTQNAAR
+1624 GRTQTQNR
-1634 LLGNRSKNRY
+1634 QMILLKS
-1644 NNILPYDST
+1644 IS
-1653 RVRLSCL
+1653 VS
-1660 ENDPCSDYINA
+1660 
-1671 NYIPGNNFRWE
+1671 
-1682 YIATQGPLP
+1682 
-1691 GTKDDFWRMVWEQ
+1691 DDFWPMVWEQ
-1704 NVHSLVMVTQ
+1704 KVHSLVMVTQ

-1728 VDSEPLYYG
+1728 TDSEPLYYG
-1737 DVVVQLLSEKI
+1737 DVVVQLQSEKI
-1748 LPEWTIRD
+1748 LQEWTIRD
-1756 FKISCEGQLRYPRTV
+1756 FKISCVSEGQLRYPRTV

-1854 LYMVQTESQYAYIH
+1854 SYMVQTESQYAYIH
-1868 QCVRDVLRARKLHCK
+1868 QCVWDVLRACKLHC
-1883 QENPLFSIYNNLL
+1883 ERDNPLFPIYNNLL

>member
-1 MLRRKAIHVA
+1 MPRRKAIHVA

-24 DTQEC
+24 DTQKC

-50 DVKCQYTVSVRDRH
+50 DVKCQYTVSVRDRL
-64 NDSKDCHQDQEHLTQ
+64 NDSKDCHQDQEHLTH

-84 ENLDPGTWYH
+84 ENLDPGTWHH
-94 LEIISK
+94 LDIISK

-134 SWQPGPGKTER
+134 SWQPGPGKSER
-145 YWIMLI
+145 YWIMLT
-151 DSSGMGSIWNATIVN
+151 DSSGMGSIWNATVVS

-196 GSRQV
+196 VSRQA
-201 QTVPAAI
+201 QTVPAAV

-231 DVDSYLINLTL
+231 DVDSYLVNLTL
-242 PGSNSFVK
+242 HGSNSFEK

-263 LIPGKTYQ
+263 LSPGKTYQ
-271 VSVSTRSGTLSNN
+271 VSVSTRSGTLSNK
-284 TQITVKTEP
+284 TWITVKTEP
-293 GKVSDLVMENLSDRG
+293 GKVSDLVMENLSDRDT
-308 ALKITW
+308 LKITW

-338 TVDRIAKEILLSRL
+338 TVDRMAKEILLSWL

-366 ENGGLANTAY
+366 ENGGLANTVY

-411 RDSYIVQLFQSNT
+411 RDGYIVQLFQSNT
-424 STAIQTRTLSRDMR
+424 STAIHTRTLSRDMR

-453 TVTTTTKNMRS
+453 TVTTTTKNLRG

-479 LKLSNKGQSDSL
+479 LKLSNKGKSASL

-508 LLWIGQMVHNVSVSA
+508 LLWIGQPVHNVSVSA
-523 NTTATLLPFL
+523 NTTSILLPFL
-533 RPGALHKLLVTTVSG
+533 RPGALHRLLVTTVSG

-568 ISVTNSG
+568 INVTNSG

-587 GDVDN
+587 GDVDS

-597 KDQEKIVYALAAS
+597 KDQEKIVHTLAVS

-617 FGSLVSGRLYTISI
+617 FRSLVSGRLYTISI

-638 RNQTLVQKRTQ
+638 RNQTLVQERTQ

-674 SGDYDYYEVTIEY
+674 SGDYDYYEVAIEY
-687 NSTRLQSQKLSR
+687 NRTRLQSQKLNK

-709 IPGRLYT
+709 VPGRLYT

-721 WSGPYNS
+721 WSGQYNS

-739 AAGNLSLTEYGTSFL
+739 AVGNLSLTEYGTSFL

-763 DVDNYEVQIL
+763 DVDNYEVQNL

-782 VNLNST
+782 VNLSST
-788 VREHLFSALTPGRL
+788 VREHLFSELTPGRL

-828 VQDLHLGAGTAD
+828 VQDLRLGAGTAD
-840 SSLRASWSSGDG
+840 SSLSASWSSGDG

-865 HVQEIKHVPK
+865 HVQDIRHVPK
-875 HTIQTEFHNLVPG
+875 HITQTEFHNLVPG
-888 QLYSVTVQSV
+888 QLYPVTVQSV
-898 SGMQKNNSTNSG
+898 SGMQTNNSTTSG
-910 RTDPSTVTNLQ
+910 RTDPSTVTNLR
-921 VDNEFS
+921 VDNELS

-940 VSDGYSIQLLD
+940 VYNGYSLQLLD

-956 IASTS
+956 IASVS
-961 VPATNNQHLFKN
+961 MPATNNHHLFKN
-973 LTPGSW
+973 LTPGRW

-990 ATGKDITAEGQT
+990 ATSKDITAEGQT

-1039 NQFETIQSHRT
+1039 DQFETIQSHRT
-1050 LGKDALGWSLMHLL
+1050 LGKDALGWSFMYLL

-1074 SRRGKLSNQS
+1074 SRRGKLSSQL

-1110 LSWMRGPGGLTGYSV
+1110 LNWMRGPGGLTGYSV
-1125 TVNGIEQWLGPES
+1125 TVDGFEQRLGPES

-1204 FEVTWFPQDTLNVS
+1204 FEVTWFPQETLNVS
-1218 GLHSTRRILEGLYP
+1218 GRHPTRRILEGLYP

-1257 NHTIRTPPH
+1257 YHTIRTPPH

-1278 TSVSCSWATPESDFD
+1278 TSVSCSWAPPESNFD

-1313 GHDALSQHF
+1313 EHYALSQHF

-1357 PPAPPVTVRVSEQST
+1357 PPVPPVTVRVSEQST

-1387 FSDANGAIRFFTI
+1387 FSDANGAIRFFTV
-1400 IVTESN
+1400 IVTVSN
-1406 DVDNVLPEQRHPLP
+1406 DVVNVLPEQRHPLP
-1420 SYLDYIQNRSIK
+1420 SYLDYRQNHSIK
-1432 AYQTGYFNSLCAEGS
+1432 AYQTGYFHSLCAEGS

-1459 EGMKRLGGACKWDP
+1459 GGMKRLGGACKWDP

-1510 CVHPLHTDTYLSL
+1510 CVHPLYTDTYLSL
-1523 PITTQSAP
+1523 PLTTQSAP
-1531 RNCLTGG
+1531 RNGLTGG
-1538 ITAGM
+1538 ITAATF
-1543 SLVAMVLAVTAL
+1543 LVAMVLAVTAL

-1574 MCMWKTLPTSQ
+1574 MCMWKALPTSQ

-1609 CNYLLSEEFEGLKDV
+1609 CSYLLSEEFEGLKDV

-1644 NNILPYDST
+1644 NNILP
-1653 RVRLSCL
+1653 
-1660 ENDPCSDYINA
+1660 
-1671 NYIPGNNFRWE
+1671 
-1682 YIATQGPLP
+1682 
-1691 GTKDDFWRMVWEQ
+1691 
-1704 NVHSLVMVTQ
+1704 
-1714 CVERGMV
+1714 
-1721 KCDRYWP
+1721 
-1728 VDSEPLYYG
+1728 
-1737 DVVVQLLSEKI
+1737 
-1748 LPEWTIRD
+1748 
-1756 FKISCEGQLRYPRTV
+1756 
-1771 RQFHYT
+1771 
-1777 IWPDHGVPETT
+1777 
-1788 QSLVQ
+1788 
-1793 FVRTVRDY
+1793 
-1801 IDRTTSPGVTV
+1801 
-1812 VHCSAGVGRTGTF
+1812 
-1825 IVLDRVLQQL
+1825 
-1835 DRNCT
+1835 
-1840 VDIYGCVFDLRLHR
+1840 
-1854 LYMVQTESQYAYIH
+1854 
-1868 QCVRDVLRARKLHCK
+1868 CK
-1883 QENPLFSIYNNLL
+1883 

>member
-1 MLRRKAIHVA
+1 MPRRKAIHVA

-24 DTQEC
+24 DTQKC

-50 DVKCQYTVSVRDRH
+50 DVKCQYTVSVRDRL
-64 NDSKDCHQDQEHLTQ
+64 NDSKDCHQDQEHLTH

-84 ENLDPGTWYH
+84 ENLDPGTWHH
-94 LEIISK
+94 LDIISK

-134 SWQPGPGKTER
+134 SWQPGPGKSER
-145 YWIMLI
+145 YWIMLT
-151 DSSGMGSIWNATIVN
+151 DSSGMGSIWNATVVS

-196 GSRQV
+196 VSRQA
-201 QTVPAAI
+201 QTVPAAV

-231 DVDSYLINLTL
+231 DVDSYLVNLTL
-242 PGSNSFVK
+242 HGSNSFEK

-263 LIPGKTYQ
+263 LSPGKTYQ
-271 VSVSTRSGTLSNN
+271 VSVSTRSGTLSNK
-284 TQITVKTEP
+284 TWITVKTEP
-293 GKVSDLVMENLSDRG
+293 GKVSDLVMENLSDRDT
-308 ALKITW
+308 LKITW

-338 TVDRIAKEILLSRL
+338 TVDRMAKEILLSWL

-366 ENGGLANTAY
+366 ENGGLANTRCHRRT
-376 YEEEIGLP
+376 IL
-384 PVSQLHIRHSDET
+384 VSIKKPLNET

-411 RDSYIVQLFQSNT
+411 RDGYIVQLFQSNT
-424 STAIQTRTLSRDMR
+424 STAIHTRTLSRDMR

-453 TVTTTTKNMRS
+453 TVTTTTKNLRG

-479 LKLSNKGQSDSL
+479 LKLSNKGKSASL

-508 LLWIGQMVHNVSVSA
+508 LLWIGQPVHNVSVSA
-523 NTTATLLPFL
+523 NTTSILLPFL
-533 RPGALHKLLVTTVSG
+533 RPGALHRLLVTTVSG

-568 ISVTNSG
+568 INVTN
-575 PDFLNVSWKAAE
+575 
-587 GDVDN
+587 
-592 YMVML
+592 
-597 KDQEKIVYALAAS
+597 
-610 KATTECV
+610 
-617 FGSLVSGRLYTISI
+617 
-631 TTHSGSY
+631 
-638 RNQTLVQKRTQ
+638 
-649 PSTVQNPTAIHSA
+649 SA

-674 SGDYDYYEVTIEY
+674 SGDYDYYEVAIEY
-687 NSTRLQSQKLSR
+687 NRTRLQSQKLNK

-709 IPGRLYT
+709 VPGRLYT

-721 WSGPYNS
+721 WSGQYNS

-739 AAGNLSLTEYGTSFL
+739 AVGNLSLTEYGTSFL

-763 DVDNYEVQIL
+763 DVDNYEVQNL

-782 VNLNST
+782 VNLSST
-788 VREHLFSALTPGRL
+788 VREHLFSELTPGRL

-828 VQDLHLGAGTAD
+828 VQDLRLGAGTAD
-840 SSLRASWSSGDG
+840 SSLSASWSSGDG

-865 HVQEIKHVPK
+865 HVQDIRHVPK
-875 HTIQTEFHNLVPG
+875 HITQTEFHNLVPG
-888 QLYSVTVQSV
+888 QLYPVTVQSV
-898 SGMQKNNSTNSG
+898 SGMQTNNSTTSG
-910 RTDPSTVTNLQ
+910 RTDPSTVTNLR
-921 VDNEFS
+921 VDNELS

-940 VSDGYSIQLLD
+940 VYNGYSLQLLD

-956 IASTS
+956 IASVS
-961 VPATNNQHLFKN
+961 MPATNNHHLFKN
-973 LTPGSW
+973 LTPGRW

-990 ATGKDITAEGQT
+990 ATSKDITAEGQT

-1039 NQFETIQSHRT
+1039 DQFETIQSHRT
-1050 LGKDALGWSLMHLL
+1050 LGKDALGWSFMYLL

-1074 SRRGKLSNQS
+1074 SRRGKLSSQL

-1110 LSWMRGPGGLTGYSV
+1110 LNWMRGPGGLTGYSV
-1125 TVNGIEQWLGPES
+1125 TVDGFEQRLGPES

-1204 FEVTWFPQDTLNVS
+1204 FEVTWFPQETLNVS
-1218 GLHSTRRILEGLYP
+1218 GRHPTRRILEGLYP

-1257 NHTIRTPPH
+1257 YHTIRTPPH

-1278 TSVSCSWATPESDFD
+1278 TSVSCSWAPPESNFD

-1313 GHDALSQHF
+1313 EHYALSQHF

-1357 PPAPPVTVRVSEQST
+1357 PPVPPVTVRVSEQST

-1387 FSDANGAIRFFTI
+1387 FSDANGAIRFFTV
-1400 IVTESN
+1400 IVTVSN
-1406 DVDNVLPEQRHPLP
+1406 DVVNVLPEQRHPLP
-1420 SYLDYIQNRSIK
+1420 SYLDYRQNHSIK
-1432 AYQTGYFNSLCAEGS
+1432 AYQTGYFHSLCAEGS

-1459 EGMKRLGGACKWDP
+1459 GGMKRLGGACKWDP

-1510 CVHPLHTDTYLSL
+1510 CVHPLYTDTYLSL
-1523 PITTQSAP
+1523 PLTTQS
-1531 RNCLTGG
+1531 G
-1538 ITAGM
+1538 
-1543 SLVAMVLAVTAL
+1543 
-1555 LIYRKRAHKI
+1555 
-1565 AVKESPVMK
+1565 
-1574 MCMWKTLPTSQ
+1574 KTLLFFS
-1585 MCSGIRSP
+1585 
-1593 VQAVHF
+1593 
-1599 ESHLAKLQAD
+1599 
-1609 CNYLLSEEFEGLKDV
+1609 GLKDV
-1624 GRTQTQNAAR
+1624 GRTQTQNR
-1634 LLGNRSKNRY
+1634 QMILLKS
-1644 NNILPYDST
+1644 IS
-1653 RVRLSCL
+1653 VS
-1660 ENDPCSDYINA
+1660 
-1671 NYIPGNNFRWE
+1671 
-1682 YIATQGPLP
+1682 
-1691 GTKDDFWRMVWEQ
+1691 DDFWPMVWEQ
-1704 NVHSLVMVTQ
+1704 KVHSLVMVTQ

-1728 VDSEPLYYG
+1728 TDSEPLYYG
-1737 DVVVQLLSEKI
+1737 DVVVQLQSEKI
-1748 LPEWTIRD
+1748 LQEWTIRD
-1756 FKISCEGQLRYPRTV
+1756 FKISCGQLRYPRTV

-1854 LYMVQTESQYAYIH
+1854 SYMVQTESQYAYIH
-1868 QCVRDVLRARKLHCK
+1868 QCVWDVLRACKLHC
-1883 QENPLFSIYNNLL
+1883 ERDNPLFPIYNNLL

>member
-1 MLRRKAIHVA
+1 CSFVLIYTKTHYKFKCVLYTHLKHVFIQVSIYIMPTTYRFTLMHFFLDFKIFNA
-11 VWVACGILSTVVV
+11 SVNFTFFFTIIINIFGIIIITFSTLL
-24 DTQEC
+24 
-29 SIKVVKAISTTDSIH
+29 IRF
-44 ITLNNE
+44 LN
-50 DVKCQYTVSVRDRH
+50 VFW
-64 NDSKDCHQDQEHLTQ
+64 L
-79 FECKT
+79 
-84 ENLDPGTWYH
+84 G
-94 LEIISK
+94 
-100 VDEKQQT
+100 
-107 QHTVSLPT
+107 
-115 RPSAV
+115 PSAV

-151 DSSGMGSIWNATIVN
+151 DSSGMGSIWNATVVN

-284 TQITVKTEP
+284 TQITVKT
-293 GKVSDLVMENLSDRG
+293 GNLS
-308 ALKITW
+308 KISFCIIITW

-453 TVTTTTKNMRS
+453 TVTTTTKNLRS

-523 NTTATLLPFL
+523 NTTSTLLPFL

-597 KDQEKIVYALAAS
+597 KDQEKTVYTLAAS

-617 FGSLVSGRLYTISI
+617 FRSLVSGRLYTISI

-739 AAGNLSLTEYGTSFL
+739 AAGNLSLTQYGTSFL

-865 HVQEIKHVPK
+865 HVQEIKPVPK

-1039 NQFETIQSHRT
+1039 NQFETKQSHRT
-1050 LGKDALGWSLMHLL
+1050 LGKDALGWSLTHLL

-1095 INPHVENQGQ
+1095 INLHVENQGQ

-1125 TVNGIEQWLGPES
+1125 TVNGFEQWLGPES

-1278 TSVSCSWATPESDFD
+1278 TSVSCSWAPPESDFD

-1420 SYLDYIQNRSIK
+1420 SYQDYIQNRSIK

-1523 PITTQSAP
+1523 PITTQS
-1531 RNCLTGG
+1531 G
-1538 ITAGM
+1538 
-1543 SLVAMVLAVTAL
+1543 
-1555 LIYRKRAHKI
+1555 
-1565 AVKESPVMK
+1565 
-1574 MCMWKTLPTSQ
+1574 KTL
-1585 MCSGIRSP
+1585 
-1593 VQAVHF
+1593 F
-1599 ESHLAKLQAD
+1599 
-1609 CNYLLSEEFEGLKDV
+1609 LSGLKDV

-1644 NNILPYDST
+1644 NNILPFLFAL
-1653 RVRLSCL
+1653 RLKSI
-1660 ENDPCSDYINA
+1660 SVS
-1671 NYIPGNNFRWE
+1671 

-1756 FKISCEGQLRYPRTV
+1756 FKISCVSEGQLRYPRTV

>member
-1 MLRRKAIHVA
+1 MWRQLISFCILVIEYCILL
-11 VWVACGILSTVVV
+11 VILISLILTFFFFTITINIFGIIIIITFSTLL
-24 DTQEC
+24 
-29 SIKVVKAISTTDSIH
+29 IRF
-44 ITLNNE
+44 LN
-50 DVKCQYTVSVRDRH
+50 VFW
-64 NDSKDCHQDQEHLTQ
+64 L
-79 FECKT
+79 
-84 ENLDPGTWYH
+84 G
-94 LEIISK
+94 
-100 VDEKQQT
+100 
-107 QHTVSLPT
+107 
-115 RPSAV
+115 PSAV
-120 ENLWVAGDTNSLEV
+120 ENLWVAGDINSLEV

-151 DSSGMGSIWNATIVN
+151 DSSGMGSIWNATVVN

-231 DVDSYLINLTL
+231 DVDSYLVNLTL

-271 VSVSTRSGTLSNN
+271 VSFKSL
-284 TQITVKTEP
+284 KP

-557 ECRTVPAAVSD
+557 ECRTGNIYPYE
-568 ISVTNSG
+568 ISNNKT
-575 PDFLNVSWKAAE
+575 
-587 GDVDN
+587 
-592 YMVML
+592 
-597 KDQEKIVYALAAS
+597 ALFPLS
-610 KATTECV
+610 E
-617 FGSLVSGRLYTISI
+617 
-631 TTHSGSY
+631 
-638 RNQTLVQKRTQ
+638 

-865 HVQEIKHVPK
+865 HVQEIKDVPK

-910 RTDPSTVTNLQ
+910 RTVTNLQ

-1050 LGKDALGWSLMHLL
+1050 LGKDALGWSLTHLL

-1125 TVNGIEQWLGPES
+1125 TVNGFEQWLGPES

-1162 LTNTTTAI
+1162 LSNTTTAI

-1237 ISLRTVSGTTYGPVT
+1237 ISLRTVSGMTYGPVT

-1523 PITTQSAP
+1523 PIMTQS
-1531 RNCLTGG
+1531 G
-1538 ITAGM
+1538 
-1543 SLVAMVLAVTAL
+1543 
-1555 LIYRKRAHKI
+1555 
-1565 AVKESPVMK
+1565 
-1574 MCMWKTLPTSQ
+1574 KTLIDVIDLEFLLCT
-1585 MCSGIRSP
+1585 SP

-1644 NNILPYDST
+1644 NNILPFLFAL
-1653 RVRLSCL
+1653 RLKSI
-1660 ENDPCSDYINA
+1660 SVS
-1671 NYIPGNNFRWE
+1671 

-1756 FKISCEGQLRYPRTV
+1756 FKISCVSEGQLRYPRTV

>member
-1 MLRRKAIHVA
+1 MPRRKAIHVA

-24 DTQEC
+24 DTQKC

-50 DVKCQYTVSVRDRH
+50 DVKCQYTVSVRDRL
-64 NDSKDCHQDQEHLTQ
+64 NDSKDCHQDQEHLTH

-84 ENLDPGTWYH
+84 ENLDPGTWHH
-94 LEIISK
+94 LDIISK

-134 SWQPGPGKTER
+134 SWQPGPGKSER
-145 YWIMLI
+145 YWIMLT
-151 DSSGMGSIWNATIVN
+151 DSSGMGSIWNATVVS

-196 GSRQV
+196 VSRQA
-201 QTVPAAI
+201 QTVPAAV

-231 DVDSYLINLTL
+231 DVDSYLVNLTL
-242 PGSNSFVK
+242 HGSNSFEK

-263 LIPGKTYQ
+263 LSPGKTYQ
-271 VSVSTRSGTLSNN
+271 VSVSTRSGTLSNK
-284 TQITVKTEP
+284 TWITVKTEP
-293 GKVSDLVMENLSDRG
+293 GKVSDLVMENLSDRDT
-308 ALKITW
+308 LKITW

-338 TVDRIAKEILLSRL
+338 TVDRMAKEILLSWL

-366 ENGGLANTAY
+366 ENGGLANTVY

-411 RDSYIVQLFQSNT
+411 RDGYIVQLFQSNT
-424 STAIQTRTLSRDMR
+424 STAIHTRTLSRDMR

-453 TVTTTTKNMRS
+453 TVTTTTKNLRG

-479 LKLSNKGQSDSL
+479 LKLSNKGKSASL

-508 LLWIGQMVHNVSVSA
+508 LLWIGQPVHNVSVSA
-523 NTTATLLPFL
+523 NTTSILLPFL
-533 RPGALHKLLVTTVSG
+533 RPGALHRLLVTTVSG

-568 ISVTNSG
+568 INVTNSG

-587 GDVDN
+587 GDVDS

-597 KDQEKIVYALAAS
+597 KDQEKIVHTLAVS

-617 FGSLVSGRLYTISI
+617 FRSLVSGRLYTISI

-638 RNQTLVQKRTQ
+638 RNQTLVQERTQ

-674 SGDYDYYEVTIEY
+674 SGDYDYYEVAIEY
-687 NSTRLQSQKLSR
+687 NRTRLQSQKLNK

-709 IPGRLYT
+709 VPGRLYT

-721 WSGPYNS
+721 WSGQYNS

-739 AAGNLSLTEYGTSFL
+739 AVGNLSLTEYGTSFL

-763 DVDNYEVQIL
+763 DVDNYEVQNL

-782 VNLNST
+782 VNLSST
-788 VREHLFSALTPGRL
+788 VREHLFSELTPGRL

-828 VQDLHLGAGTAD
+828 VQDLRLGAGTAD
-840 SSLRASWSSGDG
+840 SSLSASWSSGDG

-865 HVQEIKHVPK
+865 HVQDIRHVPK
-875 HTIQTEFHNLVPG
+875 HITQTEFHNLVPG
-888 QLYSVTVQSV
+888 QLYPVTVQSV
-898 SGMQKNNSTNSG
+898 SGMQTNNSTTSG
-910 RTDPSTVTNLQ
+910 RTDPSTVTNLR
-921 VDNEFS
+921 VDNELS

-940 VSDGYSIQLLD
+940 VYNGYSLQLLD

-956 IASTS
+956 IASVS
-961 VPATNNQHLFKN
+961 MPATNNHHLFKN
-973 LTPGSW
+973 LTPGRW

-990 ATGKDITAEGQT
+990 ATSKDITAEGQT

-1039 NQFETIQSHRT
+1039 DQFETIQSHRT
-1050 LGKDALGWSLMHLL
+1050 LGKDALGWSFMYLL

-1074 SRRGKLSNQS
+1074 SRRGKLSSQL

-1110 LSWMRGPGGLTGYSV
+1110 LNWMRGPGGLTGYSV
-1125 TVNGIEQWLGPES
+1125 TVDGFEQRLGPES

-1204 FEVTWFPQDTLNVS
+1204 FEVTWFPQETLNVS
-1218 GLHSTRRILEGLYP
+1218 GRHPTRRILEGLYP

-1257 NHTIRTPPH
+1257 YHTIRTPPH

-1278 TSVSCSWATPESDFD
+1278 TSVSCSWAPPESNFD

-1313 GHDALSQHF
+1313 EHYALSQHF

-1344 PTTKTSVITMIDR
+1344 PTTKTSVITMIDN
-1357 PPAPPVTVRVSEQST
+1357 VV
-1372 VITHFT
+1372 
-1378 ILFKFNCSW
+1378 
-1387 FSDANGAIRFFTI
+1387 
-1400 IVTESN
+1400 
-1406 DVDNVLPEQRHPLP
+1406 NVLPEQRHPLP
-1420 SYLDYIQNRSIK
+1420 SYLDYRQNHSIK
-1432 AYQTGYFNSLCAEGS
+1432 AYQTGYFHSLCAEGS

-1459 EGMKRLGGACKWDP
+1459 GGMKRLGGACKWDP

-1510 CVHPLHTDTYLSL
+1510 CVHPLYTDTYLSL
-1523 PITTQSAP
+1523 PLTTQSAP
-1531 RNCLTGG
+1531 RNGLTGG
-1538 ITAGM
+1538 ITAATF
-1543 SLVAMVLAVTAL
+1543 LVAMVLAVTAL

-1574 MCMWKTLPTSQ
+1574 MCMWKALPTSQ

-1609 CNYLLSEEFEGLKDV
+1609 CSYLLSEEFEGLKDV

-1660 ENDPCSDYINA
+1660 EDDPYSDYINA
-1671 NYIPGNNFRWE
+1671 NYIPGNNFRWV

-1691 GTKDDFWRMVWEQ
+1691 GTKDDFWPMVWEQ
-1704 NVHSLVMVTQ
+1704 KVHSLVMVTQ

-1728 VDSEPLYYG
+1728 TDSEPLYYG
-1737 DVVVQLLSEKI
+1737 DVVVQLQSEKI
-1748 LPEWTIRD
+1748 LQEWTIRD

-1854 LYMVQTESQYAYIH
+1854 SYMVQTESQYAYIH
-1868 QCVRDVLRARKLHCK
+1868 QCVWDVLRACKLHC
-1883 QENPLFSIYNNLL
+1883 ERDNPLFPIYNNLL